1 MLQGKFVHLHVHSE
15 FSLLDGANRIKDLP
29 VRAKELGMNAMAITD
44 HGAMFGAIDFYK
56 ACKANDIKPII
67 GCEVYVAP
75 RNRKDKD
82 PNLDARYSHLIL
94 LAKDNQGYKNL
105 ATLVS
110 LGYTEG
116 FYYKP
121 RIDHEIIEKYH
132 EGIICLSACLAGEVN
147 QAILAN
153 DMEKAKEVALWYKS
167 IFGED
172 YYLEI
177 QNNGIKEQVLANQ
190 KLIQLAR
197 ELDIP
202 LVATNDAHYLKRED
216 AYNHEVLLCIQT
228 GKRMT
233 DEDRMKFD
241 TDELYVKS
249 PEEMSD
255 YFKNVPD
262 AIENTVKIAEK
273 CNVEFE
279 FGHTILP
286 NYDVPQEFATH
297 YDYLEKL
304 TYDGLKNRY
313 GENPSKEIL
322 ERTEY
327 ELSVIKKMGYVDYF
341 LIVWDYIHYA
351 KTHNIP
357 VGPGRGSGAGSI
369 VAYSIEIT
377 DIDPIQYNLI
387 FERFLNPERIS
398 MPDFDVDFCYEKR
411 DKVIEYVEQKY
422 GKDHVSQIITFGT
435 MSARMVIRDVAR
447 VLDMPYAEA
456 DKLAKMIPNEIHI
469 TIKKAM
475 EQNKELK
482 ELYDTDEEIKKMLN
496 IAMALEGM
504 PRQASTHAC
513 GIVIT
518 KEPVVSYV
526 PLYVRDGAISTQ
538 YIMTTLEELGLL
550 KMDFLALEKL
560 NIISKVSKKIKNF
573 NINNIPLDDKK
584 TLKIFYDAD
593 TDDIF
598 QFESSYAKSVLDK
611 LKITSFNELTVSLAL
626 VRPGAN
632 KQIDEYL
639 KNKKE
644 GINLTGDLADILGA
658 TYGTIIYQEQVMKI
672 FEKVGGYSL
681 FEADDIRVAISK
693 KKEDIINAQH
703 DKFVSGG
710 IKNGYSKEFVEKLF
724 NKIKEFGGYGF
735 NKSHSVA
742 YALVSYQMAYLKAN
756 YPKEFMFYLL
766 ENNKDIS
773 KCEKILSSLKNSGY
787 KLLKPNINYSIDKY
801 AEKNGYI
808 LLPLNIIRG
817 LNDDIIS
824 KIIRVR
830 ENGFNDIFD
839 FFVKTNS
846 FLNNETYLI
855 LIKSGAL
862 DIFKINKQTMIKNID
877 VILNYA
883 SIYSDGLG
891 KPILIKYPEYDEATL
906 REFEVLSYGMY
917 ITNHPCSKYKDVIK
931 VENIKNY
938 LFKNINMVLLIK
950 NIRTIKDKKG
960 GEMAFLE
967 CEDETGKVNLTMFS
981 SLYAKNND
989 LKVNELIRVN
999 VKVSK
1004 RFDKLNV
1011 LVNNIKRK

>member
-1 MLQGKFVHLHVHSE
+1 MEEKKLIPLKITTE
-15 FSLLDGANRIKDLP
+15 YSLLKSLIKLPDLISFLNENNI
-29 VRAKELGMNAMAITD
+29 KECAICD
-44 HGAMFGAIDFYK
+44 ENLNGFMDFYLK
-56 ACKANDIKPII
+56 CKENNIKPII
-67 GCEVYVAP
+67 GLDTVYESMHIYAYAKNYFGYQQLLKIDYLKDNMNLSYLGNPNLLVIIPFKSIDIYEKLKYKDNVYIGFCNDIEKNNALLISDKIVYVDNV
-75 RNRKDKD
+75 RCLFKKDISYLKYLKML
-82 PNLDARYSHLIL
+82 N
-94 LAKDNQGYKNL
+94 DNFVYNDN
-105 ATLVS
+105 A
-110 LGYTEG
+110 
-116 FYYKP
+116 YYKT
-121 RIDHEIIEKYH
+121 
-132 EGIICLSACLAGEVN
+132 S
-147 QAILAN
+147 
-153 DMEKAKEVALWYKS
+153 S
-167 IFGED
+167 FED
-172 YYLEI
+172 IQTTYEFSKQINLEI
-177 QNNGIKEQVLANQ
+177 PFDKKYIPKFNNSDNNYEYLKKLCILGLNKRFNGKVSNKYKERILY
-190 KLIQLAR
+190 
-197 ELDIP
+197 ELD
-202 LVATNDAHYLKRED
+202 
-216 AYNHEVLLCIQT
+216 
-228 GKRMT
+228 
-233 DEDRMKFD
+233 
-241 TDELYVKS
+241 
-249 PEEMSD
+249 
-255 YFKNVPD
+255 
-262 AIENTVKIAEK
+262 
-273 CNVEFE
+273 
-279 FGHTILP
+279 
-286 NYDVPQEFATH
+286 
-297 YDYLEKL
+297 
-304 TYDGLKNRY
+304 
-313 GENPSKEIL
+313 
-322 ERTEY
+322 
-327 ELSVIKKMGYVDYF
+327 VINKMGFVDYF
-341 LIVWDYIHYA
+341 LIVYDYVLYA
-351 KTHNIP
+351 KKNDIF
-357 VGPGRGSGAGSI
+357 VGPGRGSAAGSL
-369 VAYSIEIT
+369 VSYSLGIT
-377 DIDPIQYNLI
+377 NIDPIKYDLL
-387 FERFLNPERIS
+387 FERFLNINRKK
-398 MPDFDVDFCYEKR
+398 MPDIDIDFESDKR
-411 DKVIEYVEQKY
+411 INMIEYVKNKY
-422 GKDHVSQIITFGT
+422 GFDKVAVGLTFNNYK
-435 MSARMVIRDVAR
+435 AKLILRD
-447 VLDMPYAEA
+447 
-456 DKLAKMIPNEIHI
+456 LAKLLKVDSNVFDKF
-469 TIKKAM
+469 IK
-475 EQNKELK
+475 NINSSLSLK
-482 ELYDTDEEIKKMLN
+482 ENYQNEKVKKYIEMYSEIKNLYDISYH
-496 IAMALEGM
+496 LEGLKKNT
-504 PRQASTHAC
+504 STHAAGVIISSEKLGKIIPISNEDGTLKT
-513 GIVIT
+513 GI
-518 KEPVVSYV
+518 EMPY
-526 PLYVRDGAISTQ
+526 
-538 YIMTTLEELGLL
+538 LEKMGLL

-644 GINLTGDLADILGA
+644 GINLTGDLTDILGS

-891 KPILIKYPEYDEATL
+891 KPILTKYPEYDDTTL
-906 REFEVLSYGMY
+906 REFEILSYGMY

-989 LKVNELIRVN
+989 LKVNELIIVN

>member
-1 MLQGKFVHLHVHSE
+1 MKEKKLIPLKITTE
-15 FSLLDGANRIKDLP
+15 YSLLKSLIKLPDLISFLLENNI
-29 VRAKELGMNAMAITD
+29 KECAICD
-44 HGAMFGAIDFYK
+44 ENLNGFMDFYLK
-56 ACKANDIKPII
+56 CKENNIKPII
-67 GCEVYVAP
+67 GLDTVYESMHIYVYAKNYLGYQELLKIDYLKDNMNLSYLENSNLLVIIPFKSIDIYEKLKYKDNIYIGFCNDIEKNNALLISDKIVYVDNV
-75 RNRKDKD
+75 RCLFKKDISYLKYLKML
-82 PNLDARYSHLIL
+82 N
-94 LAKDNQGYKNL
+94 DNFVYNDN
-105 ATLVS
+105 A
-110 LGYTEG
+110 
-116 FYYKP
+116 YYKT
-121 RIDHEIIEKYH
+121 
-132 EGIICLSACLAGEVN
+132 S
-147 QAILAN
+147 
-153 DMEKAKEVALWYKS
+153 S
-167 IFGED
+167 FED
-172 YYLEI
+172 IQTTYEFSKQINLEI
-177 QNNGIKEQVLANQ
+177 PFDKKYIPKYNNSDNNYEYLKKLCILGLNKRFNGKVSNKYKERILY
-190 KLIQLAR
+190 
-197 ELDIP
+197 ELD
-202 LVATNDAHYLKRED
+202 
-216 AYNHEVLLCIQT
+216 
-228 GKRMT
+228 
-233 DEDRMKFD
+233 
-241 TDELYVKS
+241 
-249 PEEMSD
+249 
-255 YFKNVPD
+255 
-262 AIENTVKIAEK
+262 
-273 CNVEFE
+273 
-279 FGHTILP
+279 
-286 NYDVPQEFATH
+286 
-297 YDYLEKL
+297 
-304 TYDGLKNRY
+304 
-313 GENPSKEIL
+313 
-322 ERTEY
+322 
-327 ELSVIKKMGYVDYF
+327 VINKMGFVDYF
-341 LIVWDYIHYA
+341 LIVYDYVLYA
-351 KTHNIP
+351 KKNDIF
-357 VGPGRGSGAGSI
+357 VGPGRGSAAGSL
-369 VAYSIEIT
+369 VSYSLGIT
-377 DIDPIQYNLI
+377 NIDPIKYDLL
-387 FERFLNPERIS
+387 FERFLNINRKK
-398 MPDFDVDFCYEKR
+398 MPDIDIDFESDKR
-411 DKVIEYVEQKY
+411 INMIEYVKNKY
-422 GKDHVSQIITFGT
+422 GFDKVAVGLTFNNYK
-435 MSARMVIRDVAR
+435 AKLILRD
-447 VLDMPYAEA
+447 
-456 DKLAKMIPNEIHI
+456 LAKILKVDSNVFDKFIKNINSSLSLKENYQNEKV
-469 TIKKAM
+469 KKYIEM
-475 EQNKELK
+475 YSELK
-482 ELYDTDEEIKKMLN
+482 NLYDISYH
-496 IAMALEGM
+496 LEGLKKNT
-504 PRQASTHAC
+504 STHAAGVIISSEKLGKIIPISNEDGTLKT
-513 GIVIT
+513 GI
-518 KEPVVSYV
+518 EMPY
-526 PLYVRDGAISTQ
+526 
-538 YIMTTLEELGLL
+538 LEKMGLL

-644 GINLTGDLADILGA
+644 GINLTGDLADILGS

-846 FLNNETYLI
+846 FLNKETYLI

-891 KPILIKYPEYDEATL
+891 KPILIKYPEYDDTTL
-906 REFEVLSYGMY
+906 REFEILSYGMY

-950 NIRTIKDKKG
+950 SIRTIKDKKG

-989 LKVNELIRVN
+989 LKVNELIIVN

>member
-1 MLQGKFVHLHVHSE
+1 MEEKKLIPLKITTE
-15 FSLLDGANRIKDLP
+15 YSLLKSLIKLPDLISFLNENNI
-29 VRAKELGMNAMAITD
+29 KECAICD
-44 HGAMFGAIDFYK
+44 ENLNGFMDFYLK
-56 ACKANDIKPII
+56 CKENNIKPII
-67 GCEVYVAP
+67 GLDTIYESMHIYVYAKNYLGYQELLKIDYLKDNMNLSYLENPNLLVIIPFKSIDIYEKLKYKDNVYIGFCNNIEKNNALLISDKIVYVDNV
-75 RNRKDKD
+75 RCLFKKDISYLKYLKML
-82 PNLDARYSHLIL
+82 N
-94 LAKDNQGYKNL
+94 DNFVYNDN
-105 ATLVS
+105 A
-110 LGYTEG
+110 
-116 FYYKP
+116 YYKT
-121 RIDHEIIEKYH
+121 
-132 EGIICLSACLAGEVN
+132 S
-147 QAILAN
+147 
-153 DMEKAKEVALWYKS
+153 S
-167 IFGED
+167 FED
-172 YYLEI
+172 IQTTYEFSKQINLEI
-177 QNNGIKEQVLANQ
+177 PFDKKYIPKFNNSDNNYEYLKKLCILGLNKRFNGKVSNKYKERILY
-190 KLIQLAR
+190 
-197 ELDIP
+197 ELD
-202 LVATNDAHYLKRED
+202 
-216 AYNHEVLLCIQT
+216 
-228 GKRMT
+228 
-233 DEDRMKFD
+233 
-241 TDELYVKS
+241 
-249 PEEMSD
+249 
-255 YFKNVPD
+255 
-262 AIENTVKIAEK
+262 
-273 CNVEFE
+273 
-279 FGHTILP
+279 
-286 NYDVPQEFATH
+286 
-297 YDYLEKL
+297 
-304 TYDGLKNRY
+304 
-313 GENPSKEIL
+313 
-322 ERTEY
+322 
-327 ELSVIKKMGYVDYF
+327 VINKMGFVDYF
-341 LIVWDYIHYA
+341 LIVYDYVLYA
-351 KTHNIP
+351 KKNDIF
-357 VGPGRGSGAGSI
+357 VGPGRGSAAGSL
-369 VAYSIEIT
+369 VSYSLGIT
-377 DIDPIQYNLI
+377 NIDPIKYDLL
-387 FERFLNPERIS
+387 FERFLNINRKK
-398 MPDFDVDFCYEKR
+398 MPDIDIDFESDKR
-411 DKVIEYVEQKY
+411 INMIEYVKNKY
-422 GKDHVSQIITFGT
+422 GFDKVAVGLTFNNYK
-435 MSARMVIRDVAR
+435 AKLILRD
-447 VLDMPYAEA
+447 
-456 DKLAKMIPNEIHI
+456 LAKLLKVDSNVFDKFIKNINSSLSLKENYQNEKV
-469 TIKKAM
+469 KKYIEM
-475 EQNKELK
+475 YSELK
-482 ELYDTDEEIKKMLN
+482 NLYDISYH
-496 IAMALEGM
+496 LEGLKKNT
-504 PRQASTHAC
+504 STHAAGVIISSEKLGKIIPISNEDGTLKT
-513 GIVIT
+513 GI
-518 KEPVVSYV
+518 EMPY
-526 PLYVRDGAISTQ
+526 
-538 YIMTTLEELGLL
+538 LEKMGLL

-611 LKITSFNELTVSLAL
+611 LKITSFNELIVSLAL

-644 GINLTGDLADILGA
+644 GINLTGDLTGILSS

-703 DKFVSGG
+703 DKFVYGG

-756 YPKEFMFYLL
+756 YHKEFMFYLL

-773 KCEKILSSLKNSGY
+773 KCEKMLSSLKSSGY

-817 LNDDIIS
+817 LNDDIIN

-846 FLNNETYLI
+846 FFNKETYLN

-883 SIYSDGLG
+883 SIYSEGLG
-891 KPILIKYPEYDEATL
+891 KPILTKYPEYDDTTL

-950 NIRTIKDKKG
+950 SIRTIKDKKG

-989 LKVNELIRVN
+989 LKVNELIIVN

>member
-1 MLQGKFVHLHVHSE
+1 MEEKKLIPLKITTE
-15 FSLLDGANRIKDLP
+15 YSLLKSLIKLPDLISFLLENNI
-29 VRAKELGMNAMAITD
+29 KECAICD
-44 HGAMFGAIDFYK
+44 ENLNGFMDFYLK
-56 ACKANDIKPII
+56 CKENNIKPII
-67 GCEVYVAP
+67 GLDTVYESMHIYVYAKNYLGYQELLKIDYLKDNMNLSYLENSNLLVIIPFKSIDIYEKLKYKDNVYIGFCNDIEKNNALLISDKIVYVDNVRCLYKKDISYLKYLKMLNDNFVYNDNAYYKTSSFEDIQTTYEFSKQINLEIP
-75 RNRKDKD
+75 FDKKYIPKFNNSDNNYEYLKKLCILGLNKRFNRKVSNKYKE
-82 PNLDARYSHLIL
+82 RIL
-94 LAKDNQGYKNL
+94 Y
-105 ATLVS
+105 
-110 LGYTEG
+110 
-116 FYYKP
+116 
-121 RIDHEIIEKYH
+121 
-132 EGIICLSACLAGEVN
+132 
-147 QAILAN
+147 
-153 DMEKAKEVALWYKS
+153 
-167 IFGED
+167 
-172 YYLEI
+172 
-177 QNNGIKEQVLANQ
+177 
-190 KLIQLAR
+190 
-197 ELDIP
+197 ELD
-202 LVATNDAHYLKRED
+202 
-216 AYNHEVLLCIQT
+216 
-228 GKRMT
+228 
-233 DEDRMKFD
+233 
-241 TDELYVKS
+241 
-249 PEEMSD
+249 
-255 YFKNVPD
+255 
-262 AIENTVKIAEK
+262 
-273 CNVEFE
+273 
-279 FGHTILP
+279 
-286 NYDVPQEFATH
+286 
-297 YDYLEKL
+297 
-304 TYDGLKNRY
+304 
-313 GENPSKEIL
+313 
-322 ERTEY
+322 
-327 ELSVIKKMGYVDYF
+327 VINKMGFVDYF
-341 LIVWDYIHYA
+341 LIVYDYVLYA
-351 KTHNIP
+351 KKNDIF
-357 VGPGRGSGAGSI
+357 VGPGRGSAAGSL
-369 VAYSIEIT
+369 VSYSLGIT
-377 DIDPIQYNLI
+377 NIDPIKYDLL
-387 FERFLNPERIS
+387 FERFLNINRKK
-398 MPDFDVDFCYEKR
+398 MPDIDIDFESDKR
-411 DKVIEYVEQKY
+411 INMIEYVKNKY
-422 GKDHVSQIITFGT
+422 GFDKVAVGLTFNNYK
-435 MSARMVIRDVAR
+435 AKLILRD
-447 VLDMPYAEA
+447 
-456 DKLAKMIPNEIHI
+456 LAKILKVDSNVFDKFIKNINSSLSLKENYQNEKV
-469 TIKKAM
+469 KKYIEM
-475 EQNKELK
+475 YSELK
-482 ELYDTDEEIKKMLN
+482 NLYDISYH
-496 IAMALEGM
+496 LEGLKKNT
-504 PRQASTHAC
+504 STHAAGVIISSEKLGKIIPISNEDGTLKT
-513 GIVIT
+513 GI
-518 KEPVVSYV
+518 EMPY
-526 PLYVRDGAISTQ
+526 
-538 YIMTTLEELGLL
+538 LEKMGLL

-644 GINLTGDLADILGA
+644 GINLTGDLTDILGS

-703 DKFVSGG
+703 DKFVYRG

-891 KPILIKYPEYDEATL
+891 KPILTKYPEYDDTTL
-906 REFEVLSYGMY
+906 REFEILSYGMY

-950 NIRTIKDKKG
+950 SIRTIKDKKG

>member
-1 MLQGKFVHLHVHSE
+1 MKEKKLIPLKITTE
-15 FSLLDGANRIKDLP
+15 YSLLKSLIKLPDLISFLNENNI
-29 VRAKELGMNAMAITD
+29 KECAICD
-44 HGAMFGAIDFYK
+44 ENLNGFMDFYLK
-56 ACKANDIKPII
+56 CKENNIKPII
-67 GCEVYVAP
+67 GLDTVYESMHIYVYAKNYLGYQELLKIDYLKDNMNLSYLENPNLLVIIPFKSIDIYEKLKYKDNVYIGFCNDIEKNNALLISDKIVYVDNV
-75 RNRKDKD
+75 RCLFKKDISYLKYLKML
-82 PNLDARYSHLIL
+82 N
-94 LAKDNQGYKNL
+94 DNFVYNDN
-105 ATLVS
+105 A
-110 LGYTEG
+110 
-116 FYYKP
+116 YYKT
-121 RIDHEIIEKYH
+121 
-132 EGIICLSACLAGEVN
+132 S
-147 QAILAN
+147 
-153 DMEKAKEVALWYKS
+153 S
-167 IFGED
+167 FED
-172 YYLEI
+172 IQTTYEFSKQINLEI
-177 QNNGIKEQVLANQ
+177 PFDKKYIPKFNNSDNNHEYLKKLCILGLNKRFNGKVSNKYKERILY
-190 KLIQLAR
+190 
-197 ELDIP
+197 ELD
-202 LVATNDAHYLKRED
+202 
-216 AYNHEVLLCIQT
+216 
-228 GKRMT
+228 
-233 DEDRMKFD
+233 
-241 TDELYVKS
+241 
-249 PEEMSD
+249 
-255 YFKNVPD
+255 
-262 AIENTVKIAEK
+262 
-273 CNVEFE
+273 
-279 FGHTILP
+279 
-286 NYDVPQEFATH
+286 
-297 YDYLEKL
+297 
-304 TYDGLKNRY
+304 
-313 GENPSKEIL
+313 
-322 ERTEY
+322 
-327 ELSVIKKMGYVDYF
+327 VINKMGFVDYF
-341 LIVWDYIHYA
+341 LIVYDYVLYA
-351 KTHNIP
+351 KKNDIF
-357 VGPGRGSGAGSI
+357 VGPGRGSAAGSL
-369 VAYSIEIT
+369 VSYSLGIT
-377 DIDPIQYNLI
+377 NIDPIKYDLL
-387 FERFLNPERIS
+387 FERFLNINRKK
-398 MPDFDVDFCYEKR
+398 MPDIDIDFESDKR
-411 DKVIEYVEQKY
+411 INMIEYVKNKY
-422 GKDHVSQIITFGT
+422 GFDKVAVGLTFNNYK
-435 MSARMVIRDVAR
+435 AKLILRD
-447 VLDMPYAEA
+447 
-456 DKLAKMIPNEIHI
+456 LAKLLKVDSNVFDKFIKNINSSLSLKENYQNEKV
-469 TIKKAM
+469 KKYIEM
-475 EQNKELK
+475 YSELK
-482 ELYDTDEEIKKMLN
+482 NLYDISYH
-496 IAMALEGM
+496 LEGLKKNT
-504 PRQASTHAC
+504 STHAAGVIISSEKLGKIIPISNEDGTLKT
-513 GIVIT
+513 GI
-518 KEPVVSYV
+518 EMPY
-526 PLYVRDGAISTQ
+526 
-538 YIMTTLEELGLL
+538 LEKMGLL

-644 GINLTGDLADILGA
+644 GINLAGDLTDILGS

-830 ENGFNDIFD
+830 ENGFNNIFD

-891 KPILIKYPEYDEATL
+891 KPILIKYPEYDDTTL

-938 LFKNINMVLLIK
+938 LFKNVNMVLLIK

>member
-1 MLQGKFVHLHVHSE
+1 MYSE
-15 FSLLDGANRIKDLP
+15 L
-29 VRAKELGMNAMAITD
+29 
-44 HGAMFGAIDFYK
+44 
-56 ACKANDIKPII
+56 
-67 GCEVYVAP
+67 
-75 RNRKDKD
+75 
-82 PNLDARYSHLIL
+82 
-94 LAKDNQGYKNL
+94 KNL
-105 ATLVS
+105 YDISYHLEGLKKNTSTHAAGVIISSEKLGKIIPISNEDGTLKT
-110 LGYTEG
+110 G
-116 FYYKP
+116 
-121 RIDHEIIEKYH
+121 IE
-132 EGIICLSACLAGEVN
+132 
-147 QAILAN
+147 
-153 DMEKAKEVALWYKS
+153 M
-167 IFGED
+167 
-172 YYLEI
+172 
-177 QNNGIKEQVLANQ
+177 
-190 KLIQLAR
+190 
-197 ELDIP
+197 P
-202 LVATNDAHYLKRED
+202 
-216 AYNHEVLLCIQT
+216 
-228 GKRMT
+228 
-233 DEDRMKFD
+233 
-241 TDELYVKS
+241 
-249 PEEMSD
+249 
-255 YFKNVPD
+255 
-262 AIENTVKIAEK
+262 
-273 CNVEFE
+273 
-279 FGHTILP
+279 
-286 NYDVPQEFATH
+286 
-297 YDYLEKL
+297 YLEK
-304 TYDGLKNRY
+304 
-313 GENPSKEIL
+313 
-322 ERTEY
+322 
-327 ELSVIKKMGYVDYF
+327 M
-341 LIVWDYIHYA
+341 
-351 KTHNIP
+351 
-357 VGPGRGSGAGSI
+357 
-369 VAYSIEIT
+369 
-377 DIDPIQYNLI
+377 
-387 FERFLNPERIS
+387 
-398 MPDFDVDFCYEKR
+398 
-411 DKVIEYVEQKY
+411 
-422 GKDHVSQIITFGT
+422 
-435 MSARMVIRDVAR
+435 
-447 VLDMPYAEA
+447 
-456 DKLAKMIPNEIHI
+456 
-469 TIKKAM
+469 
-475 EQNKELK
+475 
-482 ELYDTDEEIKKMLN
+482 
-496 IAMALEGM
+496 
-504 PRQASTHAC
+504 
-513 GIVIT
+513 
-518 KEPVVSYV
+518 
-526 PLYVRDGAISTQ
+526 
-538 YIMTTLEELGLL
+538 GLL

-773 KCEKILSSLKNSGY
+773 KCEKMLSSLKNSGY

-846 FLNNETYLI
+846 FLNKETYLI

-891 KPILIKYPEYDEATL
+891 KPILTKYPEYDDTTL
-906 REFEVLSYGMY
+906 REFEILSYGMY
-917 ITNHPCSKYKDVIK
+917 ITNHPCSKYKDIIK

-950 NIRTIKDKKG
+950 SIRNIKDKKG

>member
-1 MLQGKFVHLHVHSE
+1 MKEKKLIPLKITTE
-15 FSLLDGANRIKDLP
+15 YSLLKSLIKLPDLISFLLENNI
-29 VRAKELGMNAMAITD
+29 KECAICD
-44 HGAMFGAIDFYK
+44 ENLNGFMDFYLK
-56 ACKANDIKPII
+56 CKENNIKPII
-67 GCEVYVAP
+67 GLDTVYESMHIYVYAKNYLGYQELLKIDYLKDNMNLSYLENSNLLVIIPFKSIDIYEKLKYKDNVYIGFCNDIEKNNALLISDKIVYVDNV
-75 RNRKDKD
+75 RCLFKKDISYLKYLKML
-82 PNLDARYSHLIL
+82 N
-94 LAKDNQGYKNL
+94 DNFVYNDN
-105 ATLVS
+105 A
-110 LGYTEG
+110 
-116 FYYKP
+116 YYKT
-121 RIDHEIIEKYH
+121 
-132 EGIICLSACLAGEVN
+132 S
-147 QAILAN
+147 
-153 DMEKAKEVALWYKS
+153 S
-167 IFGED
+167 FED
-172 YYLEI
+172 IQTTYEFSKQINLEI
-177 QNNGIKEQVLANQ
+177 PFDKKYIPKFNNSDNNYEYLKKLCILGLNKRFNGKVSNKYKERILY
-190 KLIQLAR
+190 
-197 ELDIP
+197 ELD
-202 LVATNDAHYLKRED
+202 
-216 AYNHEVLLCIQT
+216 
-228 GKRMT
+228 
-233 DEDRMKFD
+233 
-241 TDELYVKS
+241 
-249 PEEMSD
+249 
-255 YFKNVPD
+255 
-262 AIENTVKIAEK
+262 
-273 CNVEFE
+273 
-279 FGHTILP
+279 
-286 NYDVPQEFATH
+286 
-297 YDYLEKL
+297 
-304 TYDGLKNRY
+304 
-313 GENPSKEIL
+313 
-322 ERTEY
+322 
-327 ELSVIKKMGYVDYF
+327 VINKMGFVDYF
-341 LIVWDYIHYA
+341 LIVYDYVLYA
-351 KTHNIP
+351 KKNDIF
-357 VGPGRGSGAGSI
+357 VGPGRGSAAGSL
-369 VAYSIEIT
+369 VSYSLGIT
-377 DIDPIQYNLI
+377 NIDPIKYDLL
-387 FERFLNPERIS
+387 FERFLNINRKK
-398 MPDFDVDFCYEKR
+398 MPDIDIDFESDKR
-411 DKVIEYVEQKY
+411 INMIEYVKNKY
-422 GKDHVSQIITFGT
+422 GFDKVAVGLTFNNYK
-435 MSARMVIRDVAR
+435 AKLILRD
-447 VLDMPYAEA
+447 
-456 DKLAKMIPNEIHI
+456 LAKILKVDSNVFDKFIKNINSSLSLKENYQNEKV
-469 TIKKAM
+469 KKYIEM
-475 EQNKELK
+475 YSELK
-482 ELYDTDEEIKKMLN
+482 NLYDISYH
-496 IAMALEGM
+496 LEGLKKNT
-504 PRQASTHAC
+504 STHAAGVIISSEKLGKIIPITNEDGTLKT
-513 GIVIT
+513 GI
-518 KEPVVSYV
+518 EMPY
-526 PLYVRDGAISTQ
+526 
-538 YIMTTLEELGLL
+538 LEKIGLL

-644 GINLTGDLADILGA
+644 GINLTGDLNDILGS

-817 LNDDIIS
+817 LTDDIIS

-846 FLNNETYLI
+846 FLNKETYLI

-891 KPILIKYPEYDEATL
+891 KPILIKYPEYDDATL
-906 REFEVLSYGMY
+906 REFEILSYGMY

-950 NIRTIKDKKG
+950 SIRTIKDKKG

-989 LKVNELIRVN
+989 LKANELIIVN

>member
-1 MLQGKFVHLHVHSE
+1 MCSYAYDVWVKAFFNSSLSLKENYQNEKVKKYIEMYSE
-15 FSLLDGANRIKDLP
+15 L
-29 VRAKELGMNAMAITD
+29 
-44 HGAMFGAIDFYK
+44 
-56 ACKANDIKPII
+56 
-67 GCEVYVAP
+67 
-75 RNRKDKD
+75 
-82 PNLDARYSHLIL
+82 
-94 LAKDNQGYKNL
+94 KNL
-105 ATLVS
+105 YDISYHLEGLKKNTSTHAAGVIISSEKLGKIIPISNEDGTLKT
-110 LGYTEG
+110 G
-116 FYYKP
+116 
-121 RIDHEIIEKYH
+121 IE
-132 EGIICLSACLAGEVN
+132 
-147 QAILAN
+147 
-153 DMEKAKEVALWYKS
+153 M
-167 IFGED
+167 
-172 YYLEI
+172 
-177 QNNGIKEQVLANQ
+177 
-190 KLIQLAR
+190 
-197 ELDIP
+197 P
-202 LVATNDAHYLKRED
+202 
-216 AYNHEVLLCIQT
+216 
-228 GKRMT
+228 
-233 DEDRMKFD
+233 
-241 TDELYVKS
+241 
-249 PEEMSD
+249 
-255 YFKNVPD
+255 
-262 AIENTVKIAEK
+262 
-273 CNVEFE
+273 
-279 FGHTILP
+279 
-286 NYDVPQEFATH
+286 
-297 YDYLEKL
+297 YLEK
-304 TYDGLKNRY
+304 
-313 GENPSKEIL
+313 
-322 ERTEY
+322 
-327 ELSVIKKMGYVDYF
+327 M
-341 LIVWDYIHYA
+341 
-351 KTHNIP
+351 
-357 VGPGRGSGAGSI
+357 
-369 VAYSIEIT
+369 
-377 DIDPIQYNLI
+377 
-387 FERFLNPERIS
+387 
-398 MPDFDVDFCYEKR
+398 
-411 DKVIEYVEQKY
+411 
-422 GKDHVSQIITFGT
+422 
-435 MSARMVIRDVAR
+435 
-447 VLDMPYAEA
+447 
-456 DKLAKMIPNEIHI
+456 
-469 TIKKAM
+469 
-475 EQNKELK
+475 
-482 ELYDTDEEIKKMLN
+482 
-496 IAMALEGM
+496 
-504 PRQASTHAC
+504 
-513 GIVIT
+513 
-518 KEPVVSYV
+518 
-526 PLYVRDGAISTQ
+526 
-538 YIMTTLEELGLL
+538 GLL

-644 GINLTGDLADILGA
+644 GIKLTGDLTDILGS

-846 FLNNETYLI
+846 FLNKETYLI

-891 KPILIKYPEYDEATL
+891 KPILIKYPEYDDTTL
-906 REFEVLSYGMY
+906 REFEILSYGMY

-950 NIRTIKDKKG
+950 SIRTIKDKKG

-989 LKVNELIRVN
+989 LKANELIIVN

>member
-1 MLQGKFVHLHVHSE
+1 MEEKKLIPLKITTE
-15 FSLLDGANRIKDLP
+15 YSLLKSLIKLPDLISFLNENNI
-29 VRAKELGMNAMAITD
+29 KECAICD
-44 HGAMFGAIDFYK
+44 ENLNGFMDFYLK
-56 ACKANDIKPII
+56 CKENNIKPII
-67 GCEVYVAP
+67 GLDTVYESMHIYVYAKNYLGYQELLKIDYLKDNMNLSYLENSNLLVIIPFKSIDIYEKLKYKDNVYIGFCNDIEKNNALLICDKIVYVDNV
-75 RNRKDKD
+75 RCLFKKDISYLKYLKML
-82 PNLDARYSHLIL
+82 N
-94 LAKDNQGYKNL
+94 DNFVYNDN
-105 ATLVS
+105 A
-110 LGYTEG
+110 
-116 FYYKP
+116 YYKT
-121 RIDHEIIEKYH
+121 
-132 EGIICLSACLAGEVN
+132 S
-147 QAILAN
+147 
-153 DMEKAKEVALWYKS
+153 S
-167 IFGED
+167 FED
-172 YYLEI
+172 IQTTNEFSKQINLEI
-177 QNNGIKEQVLANQ
+177 PFDKKYIPKFNNSDNNYEYLKKLCILGLNKRFNGKVSNKYKERILY
-190 KLIQLAR
+190 
-197 ELDIP
+197 ELD
-202 LVATNDAHYLKRED
+202 
-216 AYNHEVLLCIQT
+216 
-228 GKRMT
+228 
-233 DEDRMKFD
+233 
-241 TDELYVKS
+241 
-249 PEEMSD
+249 
-255 YFKNVPD
+255 
-262 AIENTVKIAEK
+262 
-273 CNVEFE
+273 
-279 FGHTILP
+279 
-286 NYDVPQEFATH
+286 
-297 YDYLEKL
+297 
-304 TYDGLKNRY
+304 
-313 GENPSKEIL
+313 
-322 ERTEY
+322 
-327 ELSVIKKMGYVDYF
+327 VINKMGFVDYF
-341 LIVWDYIHYA
+341 LIVYDYVLYA
-351 KTHNIP
+351 KKNDIF
-357 VGPGRGSGAGSI
+357 VGPGRGSAAGSL
-369 VAYSIEIT
+369 VSYSLGIT
-377 DIDPIQYNLI
+377 NIDPIKYDLL
-387 FERFLNPERIS
+387 FERFLNINRKK
-398 MPDFDVDFCYEKR
+398 MPDIDIDFESDKR
-411 DKVIEYVEQKY
+411 INMIEYVKNKY
-422 GKDHVSQIITFGT
+422 GFDKVAVGLTFNNYK
-435 MSARMVIRDVAR
+435 AKLILRD
-447 VLDMPYAEA
+447 
-456 DKLAKMIPNEIHI
+456 LAKILKVDSNVFDKFIKNINSSLSLKENYQNEKV
-469 TIKKAM
+469 KKYIEM
-475 EQNKELK
+475 YSELK
-482 ELYDTDEEIKKMLN
+482 NLYDISYH
-496 IAMALEGM
+496 LEGLKKNT
-504 PRQASTHAC
+504 STHAAGVIISSEKLGKIIPISNEDGTLKT
-513 GIVIT
+513 GI
-518 KEPVVSYV
+518 EMPY
-526 PLYVRDGAISTQ
+526 
-538 YIMTTLEELGLL
+538 LEKMGLL

-644 GINLTGDLADILGA
+644 GINLAGDLTDILGS

-846 FLNNETYLI
+846 FLNKETYLI

-883 SIYSDGLG
+883 SIYSEGLG
-891 KPILIKYPEYDEATL
+891 KPILTKYPEYDDTTL
-906 REFEVLSYGMY
+906 REFEILSYGMY

-950 NIRTIKDKKG
+950 SIRTIKDKKG

-989 LKVNELIRVN
+989 LKVNELIIVN

>member
-1 MLQGKFVHLHVHSE
+1 MEEKKLIPLKITTE
-15 FSLLDGANRIKDLP
+15 YSLLKSLIKLPDLISFLNENNI
-29 VRAKELGMNAMAITD
+29 KECAICD
-44 HGAMFGAIDFYK
+44 ENLNGFMDFYLK
-56 ACKANDIKPII
+56 CKENNIKPII
-67 GCEVYVAP
+67 GLDTVYESMHIYVYAKNYLGYQELLKIDYLKDNMNLSYLENPNLLVIIPFKSIDIYEKLKYKDNVYIGFCNDIEKNNALLISDKIVYVDNV
-75 RNRKDKD
+75 RCLFKKDISYLKYLKML
-82 PNLDARYSHLIL
+82 N
-94 LAKDNQGYKNL
+94 DNFVYNDN
-105 ATLVS
+105 A
-110 LGYTEG
+110 
-116 FYYKP
+116 YYKT
-121 RIDHEIIEKYH
+121 
-132 EGIICLSACLAGEVN
+132 S
-147 QAILAN
+147 
-153 DMEKAKEVALWYKS
+153 S
-167 IFGED
+167 FED
-172 YYLEI
+172 IQTTYEFSKQINLEI
-177 QNNGIKEQVLANQ
+177 PFDKKYIPKFNNSDNNHEYLKKLCILGLNKRFNGKVSNKYKERILY
-190 KLIQLAR
+190 
-197 ELDIP
+197 ELD
-202 LVATNDAHYLKRED
+202 
-216 AYNHEVLLCIQT
+216 
-228 GKRMT
+228 
-233 DEDRMKFD
+233 
-241 TDELYVKS
+241 
-249 PEEMSD
+249 
-255 YFKNVPD
+255 
-262 AIENTVKIAEK
+262 
-273 CNVEFE
+273 
-279 FGHTILP
+279 
-286 NYDVPQEFATH
+286 
-297 YDYLEKL
+297 
-304 TYDGLKNRY
+304 
-313 GENPSKEIL
+313 
-322 ERTEY
+322 
-327 ELSVIKKMGYVDYF
+327 VINKMGFVDYF
-341 LIVWDYIHYA
+341 LIVYDYVLYA
-351 KTHNIP
+351 KKNDIF
-357 VGPGRGSGAGSI
+357 VGPGRGSAAGSL
-369 VAYSIEIT
+369 VSYSLGIT
-377 DIDPIQYNLI
+377 NIDPIKYDLL
-387 FERFLNPERIS
+387 FERFLNINRKK
-398 MPDFDVDFCYEKR
+398 MPDIDIDFESDKR
-411 DKVIEYVEQKY
+411 INMIEYVKNKY
-422 GKDHVSQIITFGT
+422 GFDKVAVGLTFNNYK
-435 MSARMVIRDVAR
+435 AKLILRD
-447 VLDMPYAEA
+447 
-456 DKLAKMIPNEIHI
+456 LAKLLKVDSNVFDKFIKNINSSLSLKDNYQNEKV
-469 TIKKAM
+469 KKYIEM
-475 EQNKELK
+475 YSELK
-482 ELYDTDEEIKKMLN
+482 NLYDISYH
-496 IAMALEGM
+496 LEGLKKNT
-504 PRQASTHAC
+504 STHAAGVIISSEKLGKIIPISNEDGTLKT
-513 GIVIT
+513 GI
-518 KEPVVSYV
+518 EMPY
-526 PLYVRDGAISTQ
+526 
-538 YIMTTLEELGLL
+538 LEKMGLL

-644 GINLTGDLADILGA
+644 GINLTGDLTDILGS

-672 FEKVGGYSL
+672 FEKVVGYSL

-846 FLNNETYLI
+846 FLNKETYLI

-891 KPILIKYPEYDEATL
+891 KPILIKYPEYDEVTL
-906 REFEVLSYGMY
+906 REFEILSYGMY

-950 NIRTIKDKKG
+950 SIRTIKDKKG

>member
-1 MLQGKFVHLHVHSE
+1 MKEKKLIPLKITTE
-15 FSLLDGANRIKDLP
+15 YSLLKSLIKLPDLISFLLENNI
-29 VRAKELGMNAMAITD
+29 KECAICD
-44 HGAMFGAIDFYK
+44 ENLNGFMDFYLK
-56 ACKANDIKPII
+56 CKENNIKPII
-67 GCEVYVAP
+67 GLDTVYESMHIYVYAKNYLGYQELLKIDYLKDNMNLSYLENSNLLVIIPFKSIDIYEKLKYKDNVYIGFCNDIEKNNALLISDKIVYVDNV
-75 RNRKDKD
+75 RCLFKKDISYLKYLKML
-82 PNLDARYSHLIL
+82 N
-94 LAKDNQGYKNL
+94 DNFVYNDN
-105 ATLVS
+105 A
-110 LGYTEG
+110 
-116 FYYKP
+116 YYKT
-121 RIDHEIIEKYH
+121 
-132 EGIICLSACLAGEVN
+132 S
-147 QAILAN
+147 
-153 DMEKAKEVALWYKS
+153 S
-167 IFGED
+167 FED
-172 YYLEI
+172 IQTTYEFSKQINLEI
-177 QNNGIKEQVLANQ
+177 PFDKKYIPKYNNSDNNYEYLKKLCILGLNKRFNGKVSNKYKERILY
-190 KLIQLAR
+190 
-197 ELDIP
+197 ELD
-202 LVATNDAHYLKRED
+202 
-216 AYNHEVLLCIQT
+216 
-228 GKRMT
+228 
-233 DEDRMKFD
+233 
-241 TDELYVKS
+241 
-249 PEEMSD
+249 
-255 YFKNVPD
+255 
-262 AIENTVKIAEK
+262 
-273 CNVEFE
+273 
-279 FGHTILP
+279 
-286 NYDVPQEFATH
+286 
-297 YDYLEKL
+297 
-304 TYDGLKNRY
+304 
-313 GENPSKEIL
+313 
-322 ERTEY
+322 
-327 ELSVIKKMGYVDYF
+327 VINKMGFVDYF
-341 LIVWDYIHYA
+341 LIVYDYVLYA
-351 KTHNIP
+351 KKNDIF
-357 VGPGRGSGAGSI
+357 VGPGRGSAAGSL
-369 VAYSIEIT
+369 VSYSLGIT
-377 DIDPIQYNLI
+377 NIDPIKYDLL
-387 FERFLNPERIS
+387 FERFLNINRKK
-398 MPDFDVDFCYEKR
+398 MPDIDIDFESDKR
-411 DKVIEYVEQKY
+411 INMIEYVKNKY
-422 GKDHVSQIITFGT
+422 GFDKVAVGLTFNNYK
-435 MSARMVIRDVAR
+435 AKLILRD
-447 VLDMPYAEA
+447 
-456 DKLAKMIPNEIHI
+456 LAKLLKVDSNVFDKFIKNINSSLSLKENYQNEKV
-469 TIKKAM
+469 KKYIEM
-475 EQNKELK
+475 YSELK
-482 ELYDTDEEIKKMLN
+482 NLYDISYH
-496 IAMALEGM
+496 LEGLKKNT
-504 PRQASTHAC
+504 STHAAGVIISSEKLGKIIPISNEDGTLKT
-513 GIVIT
+513 GI
-518 KEPVVSYV
+518 EMPY
-526 PLYVRDGAISTQ
+526 
-538 YIMTTLEELGLL
+538 LEKMGLL

-560 NIISKVSKKIKNF
+560 NTISKVSKKIKNF

-611 LKITSFNELTVSLAL
+611 LKITSFNELIVSLAL

-644 GINLTGDLADILGA
+644 GINLTGDLADILGS

-710 IKNGYSKEFVEKLF
+710 IKNGYTKEFLEKLF

-830 ENGFNDIFD
+830 QNGFNDIFD

-846 FLNNETYLI
+846 FLNKETYLI

-862 DIFKINKQTMIKNID
+862 DIFKINKQTMLKNID

-891 KPILIKYPEYDEATL
+891 KPILIKYPEYDDTTL
-906 REFEVLSYGMY
+906 REFEILSYGMY

-950 NIRTIKDKKG
+950 SIRTIKDKKG

-989 LKVNELIRVN
+989 LKVNELIIVN

>member
-1 MLQGKFVHLHVHSE
+1 MEEKKLIPLKITTE
-15 FSLLDGANRIKDLP
+15 YSLLKSLIKLPDLISFLNENNI
-29 VRAKELGMNAMAITD
+29 KECAICD
-44 HGAMFGAIDFYK
+44 ENLNGFMDFYLK
-56 ACKANDIKPII
+56 CKENNIKPII
-67 GCEVYVAP
+67 GLDTVYESMHIYVYAKNYLGYQELLKIDYLKDNMNLSYLENSNLLVIIPFKSIDIYEKLKYKDNVYIGFCNDIEKNNALLISDKIVYVDNV
-75 RNRKDKD
+75 RCLFKKDISYLKYLKML
-82 PNLDARYSHLIL
+82 N
-94 LAKDNQGYKNL
+94 DNFVYNDN
-105 ATLVS
+105 A
-110 LGYTEG
+110 
-116 FYYKP
+116 YYKTSSLEN
-121 RIDHEIIEKYH
+121 IQTTYEFSKQI
-132 EGIICLSACLAGEVN
+132 N
-147 QAILAN
+147 
-153 DMEKAKEVALWYKS
+153 
-167 IFGED
+167 
-172 YYLEI
+172 LEI
-177 QNNGIKEQVLANQ
+177 PFDKKYIPKYNNSDNNYEYLKKLCILGLNKRFNGKVSNKYKERILY
-190 KLIQLAR
+190 
-197 ELDIP
+197 ELD
-202 LVATNDAHYLKRED
+202 
-216 AYNHEVLLCIQT
+216 
-228 GKRMT
+228 
-233 DEDRMKFD
+233 
-241 TDELYVKS
+241 
-249 PEEMSD
+249 
-255 YFKNVPD
+255 
-262 AIENTVKIAEK
+262 
-273 CNVEFE
+273 
-279 FGHTILP
+279 
-286 NYDVPQEFATH
+286 
-297 YDYLEKL
+297 
-304 TYDGLKNRY
+304 
-313 GENPSKEIL
+313 
-322 ERTEY
+322 
-327 ELSVIKKMGYVDYF
+327 VINKMGFVDYF
-341 LIVWDYIHYA
+341 LIVYDYVLYA
-351 KTHNIP
+351 KKNDIF
-357 VGPGRGSGAGSI
+357 VGPGRGSAAGSL
-369 VAYSIEIT
+369 VSYSLGIT
-377 DIDPIQYNLI
+377 NIDPIKYDLL
-387 FERFLNPERIS
+387 FERFLNINRKK
-398 MPDFDVDFCYEKR
+398 MPDIDIDFESDKR
-411 DKVIEYVEQKY
+411 INMIEYVKNKY
-422 GKDHVSQIITFGT
+422 GFDKVAVGLTFNNYK
-435 MSARMVIRDVAR
+435 AKLILRD
-447 VLDMPYAEA
+447 
-456 DKLAKMIPNEIHI
+456 LAKLLKVDSNVFDKFIKNINSSLSLKENYQNEKV
-469 TIKKAM
+469 KKYIEM
-475 EQNKELK
+475 YSELK
-482 ELYDTDEEIKKMLN
+482 NLYDISYH
-496 IAMALEGM
+496 LEGLKKNT
-504 PRQASTHAC
+504 STHAAGVIISSEKLGKIIPISNEDGTLKT
-513 GIVIT
+513 GI
-518 KEPVVSYV
+518 EMPY
-526 PLYVRDGAISTQ
+526 
-538 YIMTTLEELGLL
+538 LEKMGLL

-560 NIISKVSKKIKNF
+560 NIISKVSKKIENF

-644 GINLTGDLADILGA
+644 GINLTGDLTGILGS

-703 DKFVSGG
+703 DKFVYGG

-830 ENGFNDIFD
+830 KNGFDDIFD

-906 REFEVLSYGMY
+906 REFEILSYGMY

-989 LKVNELIRVN
+989 LKVNELIIVN

>member
-1 MLQGKFVHLHVHSE
+1 MKEKKLIPLKITTE
-15 FSLLDGANRIKDLP
+15 YSLLKSLIKLPDLISFLNENNI
-29 VRAKELGMNAMAITD
+29 KECAICD
-44 HGAMFGAIDFYK
+44 ENLNGFMDFYLK
-56 ACKANDIKPII
+56 CKENNIKPII
-67 GCEVYVAP
+67 GLDTVYESMHIYAYAKNYFGYQQLLKIDYLKNNMKLSYLENSNLLVIIPFKSIDIYEKLKYKDNVYIGFCNDIEKNNALLISDKIVYVDNV
-75 RNRKDKD
+75 RCLYKKDIPYLKYLKML
-82 PNLDARYSHLIL
+82 N
-94 LAKDNQGYKNL
+94 DNFVYNDN
-105 ATLVS
+105 A
-110 LGYTEG
+110 
-116 FYYKP
+116 YYKT
-121 RIDHEIIEKYH
+121 
-132 EGIICLSACLAGEVN
+132 S
-147 QAILAN
+147 
-153 DMEKAKEVALWYKS
+153 S
-167 IFGED
+167 FED
-172 YYLEI
+172 IQTTYEFSKQINLEI
-177 QNNGIKEQVLANQ
+177 PFDKKYIPKFNNSDNNYEYLKKLCILGLNKRFNGKVSNKYKERILY
-190 KLIQLAR
+190 
-197 ELDIP
+197 ELD
-202 LVATNDAHYLKRED
+202 
-216 AYNHEVLLCIQT
+216 
-228 GKRMT
+228 
-233 DEDRMKFD
+233 
-241 TDELYVKS
+241 
-249 PEEMSD
+249 
-255 YFKNVPD
+255 
-262 AIENTVKIAEK
+262 
-273 CNVEFE
+273 
-279 FGHTILP
+279 
-286 NYDVPQEFATH
+286 
-297 YDYLEKL
+297 
-304 TYDGLKNRY
+304 
-313 GENPSKEIL
+313 
-322 ERTEY
+322 
-327 ELSVIKKMGYVDYF
+327 VINKMGFVDYF
-341 LIVWDYIHYA
+341 LIVYDYVLYA
-351 KTHNIP
+351 KKNDIF
-357 VGPGRGSGAGSI
+357 VGPGRGSAAGSL
-369 VAYSIEIT
+369 VSYSLGIT
-377 DIDPIQYNLI
+377 NIDPIKYGLL
-387 FERFLNPERIS
+387 FERFLNINRKK
-398 MPDFDVDFCYEKR
+398 MPDIDIDFESDKR
-411 DKVIEYVEQKY
+411 INMIEYVKNKY
-422 GKDHVSQIITFGT
+422 GFDKVAVGLTFNNYK
-435 MSARMVIRDVAR
+435 AKLILRD
-447 VLDMPYAEA
+447 
-456 DKLAKMIPNEIHI
+456 LAKLLKVDSNVFDKFIKNINSSLSLKENYQNEKV
-469 TIKKAM
+469 KKYIEM
-475 EQNKELK
+475 YSELK
-482 ELYDTDEEIKKMLN
+482 NLYDISYH
-496 IAMALEGM
+496 LEGLKKNT
-504 PRQASTHAC
+504 STHAAGVIISSEKLGKIIPISNEDGTLKT
-513 GIVIT
+513 GI
-518 KEPVVSYV
+518 EMPY
-526 PLYVRDGAISTQ
+526 
-538 YIMTTLEELGLL
+538 LEKMGLL

-644 GINLTGDLADILGA
+644 GINLAGDLTDILGS

-672 FEKVGGYSL
+672 FEKVVGYSL

-824 KIIRVR
+824 KIIRIR

-891 KPILIKYPEYDEATL
+891 KPILTKYPEYDDTTL
-906 REFEVLSYGMY
+906 REFEILSYGMY

-950 NIRTIKDKKG
+950 SIRTIKDKKG

-989 LKVNELIRVN
+989 LKVNELIIVN

>member
-1 MLQGKFVHLHVHSE
+1 MKEKKLIPLKITTE
-15 FSLLDGANRIKDLP
+15 YSLLKSLIKLPDLISFLNENNI
-29 VRAKELGMNAMAITD
+29 KECAICD
-44 HGAMFGAIDFYK
+44 ENLNGFMDFYLK
-56 ACKANDIKPII
+56 CKENNIKPII
-67 GCEVYVAP
+67 GLDTVYESMHIYAYAKNYLGYQELLKIDYLKNNMKLSYLENSNLLVIIPFKSIDIYEKLKYKDNVYIGFCNDIEKNNALLISDKIVYVDNV
-75 RNRKDKD
+75 RCLYKKDIPYLKYLKML
-82 PNLDARYSHLIL
+82 N
-94 LAKDNQGYKNL
+94 DNFVYNDN
-105 ATLVS
+105 A
-110 LGYTEG
+110 
-116 FYYKP
+116 YYKT
-121 RIDHEIIEKYH
+121 
-132 EGIICLSACLAGEVN
+132 S
-147 QAILAN
+147 
-153 DMEKAKEVALWYKS
+153 S
-167 IFGED
+167 FED
-172 YYLEI
+172 IQTTYEFSKQINLEI
-177 QNNGIKEQVLANQ
+177 PFDKKYIPKFNNSDNNYEYLKKLCILGLNKRFNGKVSNKYKERILY
-190 KLIQLAR
+190 
-197 ELDIP
+197 ELD
-202 LVATNDAHYLKRED
+202 
-216 AYNHEVLLCIQT
+216 
-228 GKRMT
+228 
-233 DEDRMKFD
+233 
-241 TDELYVKS
+241 
-249 PEEMSD
+249 
-255 YFKNVPD
+255 
-262 AIENTVKIAEK
+262 
-273 CNVEFE
+273 
-279 FGHTILP
+279 
-286 NYDVPQEFATH
+286 
-297 YDYLEKL
+297 
-304 TYDGLKNRY
+304 
-313 GENPSKEIL
+313 
-322 ERTEY
+322 
-327 ELSVIKKMGYVDYF
+327 VINKMGFVDYF
-341 LIVWDYIHYA
+341 LIVYDYVLYA
-351 KTHNIP
+351 KKNDIF
-357 VGPGRGSGAGSI
+357 VGPGRGSAAGSL
-369 VAYSIEIT
+369 VSYSLGIT
-377 DIDPIQYNLI
+377 NIDPIKYGLL
-387 FERFLNPERIS
+387 FERFLNINRKK
-398 MPDFDVDFCYEKR
+398 MPDIDIDFESDKR
-411 DKVIEYVEQKY
+411 INMIEYVKNKY
-422 GKDHVSQIITFGT
+422 GFDKVAVGLTFNNYK
-435 MSARMVIRDVAR
+435 AKLILRD
-447 VLDMPYAEA
+447 
-456 DKLAKMIPNEIHI
+456 LAKLLKVDSNVFDKFIKNINSSLSLKENYQNEKV
-469 TIKKAM
+469 KKYIEM
-475 EQNKELK
+475 YSELK
-482 ELYDTDEEIKKMLN
+482 NLYDISYH
-496 IAMALEGM
+496 LEGLKKNT
-504 PRQASTHAC
+504 STHAAGVIISSEKLGKIIPISNEDGTLKT
-513 GIVIT
+513 GI
-518 KEPVVSYV
+518 EMPY
-526 PLYVRDGAISTQ
+526 
-538 YIMTTLEELGLL
+538 LEKMGLL

-644 GINLTGDLADILGA
+644 GINLAGDLTDILGS

-787 KLLKPNINYSIDKY
+787 KLLKPNINYSMDKY

-846 FLNNETYLI
+846 FLNKETYLI

-891 KPILIKYPEYDEATL
+891 KPILIKYPEYDEVTL
-906 REFEVLSYGMY
+906 REFEILSYGMY

-938 LFKNINMVLLIK
+938 LFKNVNMVLLIK

>member
-1 MLQGKFVHLHVHSE
+1 MKEKKLIPLKITTE
-15 FSLLDGANRIKDLP
+15 YSLLKSLIKLPDLISFLNENNI
-29 VRAKELGMNAMAITD
+29 KECAICD
-44 HGAMFGAIDFYK
+44 ENLNGFMDFYLK
-56 ACKANDIKPII
+56 CKENNIKPII
-67 GCEVYVAP
+67 GLDTVYESMHIYVYAKNYLGYQELLKIDYLKDNMNLSYLENSNLLVIISFKSIDIYEKLKYKDNVYIGFCNDIEKNNALLISDKIVYVDNV
-75 RNRKDKD
+75 RCLFKKDISYLKYLKML
-82 PNLDARYSHLIL
+82 N
-94 LAKDNQGYKNL
+94 DNFVYNDN
-105 ATLVS
+105 A
-110 LGYTEG
+110 
-116 FYYKP
+116 YYKT
-121 RIDHEIIEKYH
+121 
-132 EGIICLSACLAGEVN
+132 S
-147 QAILAN
+147 
-153 DMEKAKEVALWYKS
+153 S
-167 IFGED
+167 FED
-172 YYLEI
+172 IQTTYEFSKQINLEI
-177 QNNGIKEQVLANQ
+177 PFDKKYIPKYNNSDNNYE
-190 KLIQLAR
+190 
-197 ELDIP
+197 
-202 LVATNDAHYLKRED
+202 YLKK
-216 AYNHEVLLCIQT
+216 LCILGLNKRFN
-228 GKRMT
+228 GKVSNKYKERI
-233 DEDRMKFD
+233 
-241 TDELYVKS
+241 LY
-249 PEEMSD
+249 E
-255 YFKNVPD
+255 
-262 AIENTVKIAEK
+262 I
-273 CNVEFE
+273 
-279 FGHTILP
+279 
-286 NYDVPQEFATH
+286 DVI
-297 YDYLEKL
+297 
-304 TYDGLKNRY
+304 N
-313 GENPSKEIL
+313 
-322 ERTEY
+322 
-327 ELSVIKKMGYVDYF
+327 KMGFVDYF
-341 LIVWDYIHYA
+341 LIVYDYVLYA
-351 KTHNIP
+351 KKNDIF
-357 VGPGRGSGAGSI
+357 VGPGRGSAAGSL
-369 VAYSIEIT
+369 VSYSLGIT
-377 DIDPIQYNLI
+377 NIDPIKYDLL
-387 FERFLNPERIS
+387 FERFLNINRKK
-398 MPDFDVDFCYEKR
+398 MPDIDIDFESDKR
-411 DKVIEYVEQKY
+411 INMIEYVKNKY
-422 GKDHVSQIITFGT
+422 GFDKVAVGLTFNNYK
-435 MSARMVIRDVAR
+435 AKLILRD
-447 VLDMPYAEA
+447 
-456 DKLAKMIPNEIHI
+456 LAKLLKVDSNVFDKF
-469 TIKKAM
+469 IK
-475 EQNKELK
+475 NINSSLSLK
-482 ELYDTDEEIKKMLN
+482 ENYQNEKVKKYIEMYSEIKNLYDISYH
-496 IAMALEGM
+496 LEGLKKNT
-504 PRQASTHAC
+504 STHAAGVIISSEKLGKIIPISNEDGTLKT
-513 GIVIT
+513 GI
-518 KEPVVSYV
+518 EMPY
-526 PLYVRDGAISTQ
+526 
-538 YIMTTLEELGLL
+538 LEKMGLL

-644 GINLTGDLADILGA
+644 GINLTGDLTDILGA

-756 YPKEFMFYLL
+756 FPKEFMFYLL

-773 KCEKILSSLKNSGY
+773 KCEKMLSSLKNSGY

-862 DIFKINKQTMIKNID
+862 DIFKINQQTMIKNID

-891 KPILIKYPEYDEATL
+891 KPILTKYPEYDDTTL
-906 REFEVLSYGMY
+906 REFEILSYGMY

-950 NIRTIKDKKG
+950 SIRTIKDKKG

-989 LKVNELIRVN
+989 LKVNELIIVN

>member
-1 MLQGKFVHLHVHSE
+1 MEEKKLIPLKITTE
-15 FSLLDGANRIKDLP
+15 YSLLKSLIKLPDLISFLNENNI
-29 VRAKELGMNAMAITD
+29 KECAICD
-44 HGAMFGAIDFYK
+44 ENLNGFMDFYLK
-56 ACKANDIKPII
+56 CKENNIKPII
-67 GCEVYVAP
+67 GLDTVYESMHIYVYAKNYLGYQELLKIDYLKNNMNLSYLENSNLLVIIPFKSIDIYEKLKYKDNVYIGFCNDIEKNNALLISDKIVYVDNV
-75 RNRKDKD
+75 RCLFKKDISYLKYLKML
-82 PNLDARYSHLIL
+82 N
-94 LAKDNQGYKNL
+94 DNFVYNDN
-105 ATLVS
+105 A
-110 LGYTEG
+110 
-116 FYYKP
+116 YYKT
-121 RIDHEIIEKYH
+121 
-132 EGIICLSACLAGEVN
+132 S
-147 QAILAN
+147 
-153 DMEKAKEVALWYKS
+153 S
-167 IFGED
+167 FED
-172 YYLEI
+172 IQTTYEFSKQINLEI
-177 QNNGIKEQVLANQ
+177 PFDKKYIPKFNNSDNNHEYLKKLCILGLNKRFNGKVSNKYKERILY
-190 KLIQLAR
+190 
-197 ELDIP
+197 ELD
-202 LVATNDAHYLKRED
+202 
-216 AYNHEVLLCIQT
+216 
-228 GKRMT
+228 
-233 DEDRMKFD
+233 
-241 TDELYVKS
+241 
-249 PEEMSD
+249 
-255 YFKNVPD
+255 
-262 AIENTVKIAEK
+262 
-273 CNVEFE
+273 
-279 FGHTILP
+279 
-286 NYDVPQEFATH
+286 
-297 YDYLEKL
+297 
-304 TYDGLKNRY
+304 
-313 GENPSKEIL
+313 
-322 ERTEY
+322 
-327 ELSVIKKMGYVDYF
+327 VINKMGFVDYF
-341 LIVWDYIHYA
+341 LIVYDYVLYA
-351 KTHNIP
+351 KKNDIF
-357 VGPGRGSGAGSI
+357 VGPGRGSAAGSL
-369 VAYSIEIT
+369 VSYSLGIT
-377 DIDPIQYNLI
+377 NIDPIKYDLL
-387 FERFLNPERIS
+387 FERFLNINRKK
-398 MPDFDVDFCYEKR
+398 MPDIDIDFESDKR
-411 DKVIEYVEQKY
+411 INMIEYVKNKY
-422 GKDHVSQIITFGT
+422 GFDKVAVGLTFNNYK
-435 MSARMVIRDVAR
+435 AKLILRD
-447 VLDMPYAEA
+447 
-456 DKLAKMIPNEIHI
+456 LAKLLKVDSNVFDKFIKNINSSLSLKENYQNEKV
-469 TIKKAM
+469 KKYIEM
-475 EQNKELK
+475 YSELK
-482 ELYDTDEEIKKMLN
+482 NLYDISYH
-496 IAMALEGM
+496 LEGLKKNT
-504 PRQASTHAC
+504 STHAAGVIISSEKLGKIIPISNEDGTLKT
-513 GIVIT
+513 GI
-518 KEPVVSYV
+518 EMPY
-526 PLYVRDGAISTQ
+526 
-538 YIMTTLEELGLL
+538 LEKMGLL

-644 GINLTGDLADILGA
+644 GINLAGDLTDILGS

-766 ENNKDIS
+766 ENNRDIS

-830 ENGFNDIFD
+830 ENGFDDIFD

-846 FLNNETYLI
+846 FLNKETYLI

-891 KPILIKYPEYDEATL
+891 KPILIKYPEYDDTTL

-938 LFKNINMVLLIK
+938 LFKNVNMVLLIK

>member
-1 MLQGKFVHLHVHSE
+1 MKEKKLIPLKITTE
-15 FSLLDGANRIKDLP
+15 YSLLKSLIKLPDLISFLNENNI
-29 VRAKELGMNAMAITD
+29 KECAICD
-44 HGAMFGAIDFYK
+44 ENLNGFMDFYLK
-56 ACKANDIKPII
+56 CKENNIKPII
-67 GCEVYVAP
+67 GLDTVYESMHIYVYAKNYLGYQELLKIDYLKDNMNLSYLENSNLLVIIPFKSIDIYEKLKYKDNVYIGFCNDIEKNNALLISDKIVYVDNV
-75 RNRKDKD
+75 RCLYKKDISYLKYLKML
-82 PNLDARYSHLIL
+82 N
-94 LAKDNQGYKNL
+94 DNFVYNDN
-105 ATLVS
+105 A
-110 LGYTEG
+110 
-116 FYYKP
+116 YYKA
-121 RIDHEIIEKYH
+121 
-132 EGIICLSACLAGEVN
+132 S
-147 QAILAN
+147 
-153 DMEKAKEVALWYKS
+153 S
-167 IFGED
+167 FED
-172 YYLEI
+172 IQTTYEFSKQINLEI
-177 QNNGIKEQVLANQ
+177 PFDKKYIPKYNNSDNNYEYLKKLCILGLNKRFNGKVSNKYKERILY
-190 KLIQLAR
+190 
-197 ELDIP
+197 ELD
-202 LVATNDAHYLKRED
+202 
-216 AYNHEVLLCIQT
+216 
-228 GKRMT
+228 
-233 DEDRMKFD
+233 
-241 TDELYVKS
+241 
-249 PEEMSD
+249 
-255 YFKNVPD
+255 
-262 AIENTVKIAEK
+262 
-273 CNVEFE
+273 
-279 FGHTILP
+279 
-286 NYDVPQEFATH
+286 
-297 YDYLEKL
+297 
-304 TYDGLKNRY
+304 
-313 GENPSKEIL
+313 
-322 ERTEY
+322 
-327 ELSVIKKMGYVDYF
+327 VINKMGFVDYF
-341 LIVWDYIHYA
+341 LIVYDYVLYA
-351 KTHNIP
+351 KKNDIF
-357 VGPGRGSGAGSI
+357 VGPGRGSAAGSL
-369 VAYSIEIT
+369 VSYSLGIT
-377 DIDPIQYNLI
+377 NIDPIKYDLL
-387 FERFLNPERIS
+387 FERFLNINRKK
-398 MPDFDVDFCYEKR
+398 MPDIDIDFESDKR
-411 DKVIEYVEQKY
+411 INMIEYVKNKY
-422 GKDHVSQIITFGT
+422 GFDKVAVGLTFNNYK
-435 MSARMVIRDVAR
+435 AKLILRD
-447 VLDMPYAEA
+447 
-456 DKLAKMIPNEIHI
+456 LAKLLKVDSNVFDKF
-469 TIKKAM
+469 IK
-475 EQNKELK
+475 NINSSLSLK
-482 ELYDTDEEIKKMLN
+482 ENYQNEKVKKYIEMYSEIKNLYDISYH
-496 IAMALEGM
+496 LEGLKKNT
-504 PRQASTHAC
+504 STHAAGVIISSEKLGKIIPISNEDGTLKT
-513 GIVIT
+513 GI
-518 KEPVVSYV
+518 EMPY
-526 PLYVRDGAISTQ
+526 
-538 YIMTTLEELGLL
+538 LEKMGLL

-710 IKNGYSKEFVEKLF
+710 IKKGYSKEFIEKLF

-773 KCEKILSSLKNSGY
+773 KCEKMLSSLKNSGY

-891 KPILIKYPEYDEATL
+891 KPILTKYPEYDDTTL
-906 REFEVLSYGMY
+906 REFEILSYGMY

-989 LKVNELIRVN
+989 LKVNELIIVN

>member
-1 MLQGKFVHLHVHSE
+1 MKEKKLIPLKITTE
-15 FSLLDGANRIKDLP
+15 YSLLKSLIKLPDLISFLNENNI
-29 VRAKELGMNAMAITD
+29 KECAICD
-44 HGAMFGAIDFYK
+44 ENLNGFMDFYLK
-56 ACKANDIKPII
+56 CKENNIKPII
-67 GCEVYVAP
+67 GLDTVFESMHIYVYAKNYLGYQELLKIDYLKDNMKLSYLENPNLLVIIPFKSIDIYEKLKYKDNVYIGFCNDIEKNSALLISDKIVYVDNV
-75 RNRKDKD
+75 RCLFKKDISYLKYLKMLND
-82 PNLDARYSHLIL
+82 SFVYN
-94 LAKDNQGYKNL
+94 DNAYYKN
-105 ATLVS
+105 S
-110 LGYTEG
+110 S
-116 FYYKP
+116 F
-121 RIDHEIIEKYH
+121 
-132 EGIICLSACLAGEVN
+132 
-147 QAILAN
+147 
-153 DMEKAKEVALWYKS
+153 
-167 IFGED
+167 ED
-172 YYLEI
+172 IQTTYEFSKQINLEI
-177 QNNGIKEQVLANQ
+177 PFDKKYIPKYNNSDNNYEYLRKLCILGLNKRFNGKVSNNYKERILY
-190 KLIQLAR
+190 
-197 ELDIP
+197 ELD
-202 LVATNDAHYLKRED
+202 
-216 AYNHEVLLCIQT
+216 
-228 GKRMT
+228 
-233 DEDRMKFD
+233 
-241 TDELYVKS
+241 
-249 PEEMSD
+249 
-255 YFKNVPD
+255 
-262 AIENTVKIAEK
+262 
-273 CNVEFE
+273 
-279 FGHTILP
+279 
-286 NYDVPQEFATH
+286 
-297 YDYLEKL
+297 
-304 TYDGLKNRY
+304 
-313 GENPSKEIL
+313 
-322 ERTEY
+322 
-327 ELSVIKKMGYVDYF
+327 VINKMGFVDYF
-341 LIVWDYIHYA
+341 LIVYDYVLYA
-351 KTHNIP
+351 KKNDIF
-357 VGPGRGSGAGSI
+357 VGPGRGSAAGSL
-369 VAYSIEIT
+369 VSYSLGIT
-377 DIDPIQYNLI
+377 NIDPIKYDLL
-387 FERFLNPERIS
+387 FERFLNINRKK
-398 MPDFDVDFCYEKR
+398 MPDIDIDFESDKR
-411 DKVIEYVEQKY
+411 INMIEYVKNKY
-422 GKDHVSQIITFGT
+422 GFDKVAVGLTFNNYK
-435 MSARMVIRDVAR
+435 AKLILRD
-447 VLDMPYAEA
+447 
-456 DKLAKMIPNEIHI
+456 LAKLLKVDSNVFDKFIKNINSSLSLKENYQNEKV
-469 TIKKAM
+469 KKYIEM
-475 EQNKELK
+475 YSELK
-482 ELYDTDEEIKKMLN
+482 NLYDISYH
-496 IAMALEGM
+496 LEGLKKNT
-504 PRQASTHAC
+504 STHAAGVIISSEKLGKIIPISNEDGTLKT
-513 GIVIT
+513 GI
-518 KEPVVSYV
+518 EMPY
-526 PLYVRDGAISTQ
+526 
-538 YIMTTLEELGLL
+538 LEKMGLL

-891 KPILIKYPEYDEATL
+891 KPILTKYPEYDDTTL
-906 REFEVLSYGMY
+906 REFEILSYGMY

-950 NIRTIKDKKG
+950 SIRTIKDKKG

-989 LKVNELIRVN
+989 LKANELIIVN

>member
-1 MLQGKFVHLHVHSE
+1 MKEKKLIPLKITTE
-15 FSLLDGANRIKDLP
+15 YSLLKSLIKLPDLISFLLENNI
-29 VRAKELGMNAMAITD
+29 KECAICD
-44 HGAMFGAIDFYK
+44 ENLNGFMDFYLK
-56 ACKANDIKPII
+56 CKENNIKPII
-67 GCEVYVAP
+67 GLDTVYESMHIYVYAK
-75 RNRKDKD
+75 NY
-82 PNLDARYSHLIL
+82 LGYQEL
-94 LAKDNQGYKNL
+94 LKIDYLKDNMNLSYLENSNLLVIIPFKSIDIYEKLKYKDN
-105 ATLVS
+105 V
-110 LGYTEG
+110 YIG
-116 FYYKP
+116 FCNDIEKNNALLISDKIVYLDNVRCLFKKDISYLKYLKMLNDNFVYNDNAYYKT
-121 RIDHEIIEKYH
+121 
-132 EGIICLSACLAGEVN
+132 S
-147 QAILAN
+147 
-153 DMEKAKEVALWYKS
+153 S
-167 IFGED
+167 FED
-172 YYLEI
+172 IQTTYEFSKQINLEI
-177 QNNGIKEQVLANQ
+177 PFDKKYIPKFNNSDNNYEYLKKLCILGLNKRFNGKVSNKYKERILY
-190 KLIQLAR
+190 
-197 ELDIP
+197 ELD
-202 LVATNDAHYLKRED
+202 
-216 AYNHEVLLCIQT
+216 
-228 GKRMT
+228 
-233 DEDRMKFD
+233 
-241 TDELYVKS
+241 
-249 PEEMSD
+249 
-255 YFKNVPD
+255 
-262 AIENTVKIAEK
+262 
-273 CNVEFE
+273 
-279 FGHTILP
+279 
-286 NYDVPQEFATH
+286 
-297 YDYLEKL
+297 
-304 TYDGLKNRY
+304 
-313 GENPSKEIL
+313 
-322 ERTEY
+322 
-327 ELSVIKKMGYVDYF
+327 VINKMGFVDYF
-341 LIVWDYIHYA
+341 LIVYDYVLYA
-351 KTHNIP
+351 KKNDIF
-357 VGPGRGSGAGSI
+357 VGPGRGSAAGSL
-369 VAYSIEIT
+369 VSYSLGIT
-377 DIDPIQYNLI
+377 NIDPIKYDLL
-387 FERFLNPERIS
+387 FERFLNINRKK
-398 MPDFDVDFCYEKR
+398 MPDIDIDFESDKR
-411 DKVIEYVEQKY
+411 INMIEYVKNKY
-422 GKDHVSQIITFGT
+422 GFDKVAVGLTFNNYK
-435 MSARMVIRDVAR
+435 AKLILRD
-447 VLDMPYAEA
+447 
-456 DKLAKMIPNEIHI
+456 LAKILKVDSNVFDKFIKNINSSLSLKENYQNEKV
-469 TIKKAM
+469 KKYIEM
-475 EQNKELK
+475 YSELK
-482 ELYDTDEEIKKMLN
+482 NLYDISYHLEDLKKN
-496 IAMALEGM
+496 T
-504 PRQASTHAC
+504 STHAAGVIISSEKLGKIIPITNEDGTLKT
-513 GIVIT
+513 GI
-518 KEPVVSYV
+518 EMPY
-526 PLYVRDGAISTQ
+526 
-538 YIMTTLEELGLL
+538 LEKIGLL

-611 LKITSFNELTVSLAL
+611 LKITSFNELIVSLAL

-644 GINLTGDLADILGA
+644 GINLTGDLNDILGS

-846 FLNNETYLI
+846 FLNKETYLI

-906 REFEVLSYGMY
+906 REFEILSYGMY
-917 ITNHPCSKYKDVIK
+917 ITNHPCSKYKNVIK

-950 NIRTIKDKKG
+950 SIRTIKDKKG

-989 LKVNELIRVN
+989 LKANELIIVN

>member
-1 MLQGKFVHLHVHSE
+1 MKEKKLIPLKITTE
-15 FSLLDGANRIKDLP
+15 YSLLKSLIKLPDLISFLLENNI
-29 VRAKELGMNAMAITD
+29 KECAICD
-44 HGAMFGAIDFYK
+44 ENLNGFMDFYLK
-56 ACKANDIKPII
+56 CKENNIKPII
-67 GCEVYVAP
+67 GLDTVYESMHIYVYAKNYLGYQELLKIDYLKDNMNLSYLENSNLLVIIPFKSIDIYEKLKYKDNVYIGFCNDIEKNNALLISDKIVYVDNV
-75 RNRKDKD
+75 RCLFKKDISYLKYLKML
-82 PNLDARYSHLIL
+82 N
-94 LAKDNQGYKNL
+94 DNFVYNDN
-105 ATLVS
+105 A
-110 LGYTEG
+110 
-116 FYYKP
+116 YYKT
-121 RIDHEIIEKYH
+121 
-132 EGIICLSACLAGEVN
+132 S
-147 QAILAN
+147 
-153 DMEKAKEVALWYKS
+153 S
-167 IFGED
+167 FED
-172 YYLEI
+172 IQTTYEFSKQINLEI
-177 QNNGIKEQVLANQ
+177 PFDKKYIPKYNNSDNNYEYLKKLCILGLNKRFNGKVSNKYKERILY
-190 KLIQLAR
+190 
-197 ELDIP
+197 ELD
-202 LVATNDAHYLKRED
+202 
-216 AYNHEVLLCIQT
+216 
-228 GKRMT
+228 
-233 DEDRMKFD
+233 
-241 TDELYVKS
+241 
-249 PEEMSD
+249 
-255 YFKNVPD
+255 
-262 AIENTVKIAEK
+262 
-273 CNVEFE
+273 
-279 FGHTILP
+279 
-286 NYDVPQEFATH
+286 
-297 YDYLEKL
+297 
-304 TYDGLKNRY
+304 
-313 GENPSKEIL
+313 
-322 ERTEY
+322 
-327 ELSVIKKMGYVDYF
+327 VINKMGFVDYF
-341 LIVWDYIHYA
+341 LIVYDYVLYA
-351 KTHNIP
+351 KKNDIF
-357 VGPGRGSGAGSI
+357 VGPGRGSAAGSL
-369 VAYSIEIT
+369 VSYSLGIT
-377 DIDPIQYNLI
+377 NIDPIKYDLL
-387 FERFLNPERIS
+387 FERFLNINRKK
-398 MPDFDVDFCYEKR
+398 MPDIDIDFESDKR
-411 DKVIEYVEQKY
+411 INMIEYVKNKY
-422 GKDHVSQIITFGT
+422 GFDKVAVGLTFNNYK
-435 MSARMVIRDVAR
+435 AKLILRD
-447 VLDMPYAEA
+447 
-456 DKLAKMIPNEIHI
+456 LAKILKVDSNVFDKFIKNINSSLSLKENYQNEKV
-469 TIKKAM
+469 KKYIEM
-475 EQNKELK
+475 YSELK
-482 ELYDTDEEIKKMLN
+482 NLYDISYH
-496 IAMALEGM
+496 LEGLKKNT
-504 PRQASTHAC
+504 STHAAGVIISSEKLGKIIPISNEDGTLKT
-513 GIVIT
+513 GI
-518 KEPVVSYV
+518 EMPY
-526 PLYVRDGAISTQ
+526 
-538 YIMTTLEELGLL
+538 LEKMGLL

-644 GINLTGDLADILGA
+644 GINLTGDLNDILGS

-817 LNDDIIS
+817 LTDDIIS

-846 FLNNETYLI
+846 FLNKETYLI

-891 KPILIKYPEYDEATL
+891 KPILIKYPEYDDATL
-906 REFEVLSYGMY
+906 REFEILSYGMY

-950 NIRTIKDKKG
+950 SIRTIKDKKG

-989 LKVNELIRVN
+989 LKANELIIVN

>member
-1 MLQGKFVHLHVHSE
+1 MKEKKLIPLKITTE
-15 FSLLDGANRIKDLP
+15 YSLLKSLIKLPDLISFLNENNI
-29 VRAKELGMNAMAITD
+29 KECAICD
-44 HGAMFGAIDFYK
+44 ENLNGFMDFYLK
-56 ACKANDIKPII
+56 CKENNIKPII
-67 GCEVYVAP
+67 GLDTVFESMHIYVYAKNYFGYQELLKIDYLKDNMNLSYLENSNLLVIIPFKSIDIYEKLKYKDNVYIGFCNDIEKNNALLISDKIVYVDNV
-75 RNRKDKD
+75 RCLYKKDISYLKYLKML
-82 PNLDARYSHLIL
+82 N
-94 LAKDNQGYKNL
+94 DNFVYNDN
-105 ATLVS
+105 A
-110 LGYTEG
+110 
-116 FYYKP
+116 YYKA
-121 RIDHEIIEKYH
+121 
-132 EGIICLSACLAGEVN
+132 S
-147 QAILAN
+147 
-153 DMEKAKEVALWYKS
+153 S
-167 IFGED
+167 FED
-172 YYLEI
+172 IQTTYEFSKQINLEI
-177 QNNGIKEQVLANQ
+177 PFDKKYIPKYNNSDNNYEYLKKLCILGLNKRFNGKVSNKYKERILY
-190 KLIQLAR
+190 
-197 ELDIP
+197 ELD
-202 LVATNDAHYLKRED
+202 
-216 AYNHEVLLCIQT
+216 
-228 GKRMT
+228 
-233 DEDRMKFD
+233 
-241 TDELYVKS
+241 
-249 PEEMSD
+249 
-255 YFKNVPD
+255 
-262 AIENTVKIAEK
+262 
-273 CNVEFE
+273 
-279 FGHTILP
+279 
-286 NYDVPQEFATH
+286 
-297 YDYLEKL
+297 
-304 TYDGLKNRY
+304 
-313 GENPSKEIL
+313 
-322 ERTEY
+322 
-327 ELSVIKKMGYVDYF
+327 VINKMGFVDYF
-341 LIVWDYIHYA
+341 LIVYDYVLYA
-351 KTHNIP
+351 KKNDIF
-357 VGPGRGSGAGSI
+357 VGPGRGSAAGSL
-369 VAYSIEIT
+369 VSYSLGIT
-377 DIDPIQYNLI
+377 NIDPIKYDLL
-387 FERFLNPERIS
+387 FERFLNINRKK
-398 MPDFDVDFCYEKR
+398 MPDIDIDFESDKR
-411 DKVIEYVEQKY
+411 INMIEYVKNKY
-422 GKDHVSQIITFGT
+422 GFDKVAVGLTFNNYK
-435 MSARMVIRDVAR
+435 AKLILRD
-447 VLDMPYAEA
+447 
-456 DKLAKMIPNEIHI
+456 LAKLLKVDSNVFDKFIKNINSSLSLKENYQNEKV
-469 TIKKAM
+469 KKYIEM
-475 EQNKELK
+475 YSELK
-482 ELYDTDEEIKKMLN
+482 NLYDISYH
-496 IAMALEGM
+496 LEGLKKNT
-504 PRQASTHAC
+504 STHAAGVIISSEKLGKIIPISNEDGTLKT
-513 GIVIT
+513 GI
-518 KEPVVSYV
+518 EMPY
-526 PLYVRDGAISTQ
+526 
-538 YIMTTLEELGLL
+538 LEKMGLL

-693 KKEDIINAQH
+693 KKEDIINDQH

-773 KCEKILSSLKNSGY
+773 KCEKMLSSLKNSGY

-801 AEKNGYI
+801 AERNGYI

-817 LNDDIIS
+817 LNDDIIN

-830 ENGFNDIFD
+830 GNGFNDIFD

-891 KPILIKYPEYDEATL
+891 KPILTKYPEYDDTTL
-906 REFEVLSYGMY
+906 REFEILSYGMY

-950 NIRTIKDKKG
+950 SIRTIKDKKG

-989 LKVNELIRVN
+989 LKVNELIIVN

>member
-1 MLQGKFVHLHVHSE
+1 MKEKKLIPLKITTE
-15 FSLLDGANRIKDLP
+15 YSLLKSLIKLPDLISFLLENNI
-29 VRAKELGMNAMAITD
+29 KECAICD
-44 HGAMFGAIDFYK
+44 ENLNGFMDFYLK
-56 ACKANDIKPII
+56 CKENNIKPII
-67 GCEVYVAP
+67 GLDTVYESMHIYVYAKNYLGYQELLKIDYLKDNMNLSYLENSNLLVIIPFKSIDIYEKLKYKDNVYIGFCNDIEKNNALLISDKIVYVDNV
-75 RNRKDKD
+75 RCLFKKDISYLKYLKML
-82 PNLDARYSHLIL
+82 N
-94 LAKDNQGYKNL
+94 DNFVYNDN
-105 ATLVS
+105 A
-110 LGYTEG
+110 
-116 FYYKP
+116 YYKT
-121 RIDHEIIEKYH
+121 
-132 EGIICLSACLAGEVN
+132 S
-147 QAILAN
+147 
-153 DMEKAKEVALWYKS
+153 S
-167 IFGED
+167 FED
-172 YYLEI
+172 IQTTYEFSKQINLEI
-177 QNNGIKEQVLANQ
+177 PFDKKYIPKYNNSDNNYEYLKKLCILGLNKRFNGKVSNKYKERILY
-190 KLIQLAR
+190 
-197 ELDIP
+197 ELD
-202 LVATNDAHYLKRED
+202 
-216 AYNHEVLLCIQT
+216 
-228 GKRMT
+228 
-233 DEDRMKFD
+233 
-241 TDELYVKS
+241 
-249 PEEMSD
+249 
-255 YFKNVPD
+255 
-262 AIENTVKIAEK
+262 
-273 CNVEFE
+273 
-279 FGHTILP
+279 
-286 NYDVPQEFATH
+286 
-297 YDYLEKL
+297 
-304 TYDGLKNRY
+304 
-313 GENPSKEIL
+313 
-322 ERTEY
+322 
-327 ELSVIKKMGYVDYF
+327 VINKMGFVDYF
-341 LIVWDYIHYA
+341 LIVYDYVLYA
-351 KTHNIP
+351 KKNDIF
-357 VGPGRGSGAGSI
+357 VGPGRGSAAGSL
-369 VAYSIEIT
+369 VSYSLGIT
-377 DIDPIQYNLI
+377 NIDPIKYDLL
-387 FERFLNPERIS
+387 FERFLNINRKK
-398 MPDFDVDFCYEKR
+398 MPDIDIDFESDKR
-411 DKVIEYVEQKY
+411 INMIEYVKNKY
-422 GKDHVSQIITFGT
+422 GFDKVAVGLTFNNYK
-435 MSARMVIRDVAR
+435 AKLILRD
-447 VLDMPYAEA
+447 
-456 DKLAKMIPNEIHI
+456 LAKILKVDSNVFDKFIKNINSSLSLKENYQNEKV
-469 TIKKAM
+469 KKYIEM
-475 EQNKELK
+475 YSELK
-482 ELYDTDEEIKKMLN
+482 NLYDISYH
-496 IAMALEGM
+496 LEGLKKNT
-504 PRQASTHAC
+504 STHAAGVIISSEKLGKIIPISNEDGTLKT
-513 GIVIT
+513 GI
-518 KEPVVSYV
+518 EMPY
-526 PLYVRDGAISTQ
+526 
-538 YIMTTLEELGLL
+538 LEKMGLL

-644 GINLTGDLADILGA
+644 GINLTGDLTDILGS

-846 FLNNETYLI
+846 FLNKETYLI

-891 KPILIKYPEYDEATL
+891 KPILIKYPEYDDTTL
-906 REFEVLSYGMY
+906 REFEILSYGMY

-950 NIRTIKDKKG
+950 SIRTIKDKKG

-989 LKVNELIRVN
+989 LKVNELIIVN

>member
-1 MLQGKFVHLHVHSE
+1 MKEKKLIPLKITTE
-15 FSLLDGANRIKDLP
+15 YSLLKSLIKLPDLISFLNENNI
-29 VRAKELGMNAMAITD
+29 KECAICD
-44 HGAMFGAIDFYK
+44 ENLNGFMDFYLK
-56 ACKANDIKPII
+56 CKENNIKPII
-67 GCEVYVAP
+67 GLDTVYESMHIYVYAKNYLGYQELLKIDYLKDNMNLSYLENPNLLVIIPFKSIDIYEKLKYKDNVYIGFCNDIEKNNALLISDKIVYVDNV
-75 RNRKDKD
+75 RCLFKKDISYLKYLKML
-82 PNLDARYSHLIL
+82 N
-94 LAKDNQGYKNL
+94 DNFVYNDN
-105 ATLVS
+105 A
-110 LGYTEG
+110 
-116 FYYKP
+116 YYKT
-121 RIDHEIIEKYH
+121 
-132 EGIICLSACLAGEVN
+132 S
-147 QAILAN
+147 
-153 DMEKAKEVALWYKS
+153 S
-167 IFGED
+167 FED
-172 YYLEI
+172 IQTTYEFSKQINLEI
-177 QNNGIKEQVLANQ
+177 PFDKKYIPKYNNSDNNYEYLKKLCILGLNKRFNGKVSNKYKERILY
-190 KLIQLAR
+190 
-197 ELDIP
+197 ELD
-202 LVATNDAHYLKRED
+202 
-216 AYNHEVLLCIQT
+216 
-228 GKRMT
+228 
-233 DEDRMKFD
+233 
-241 TDELYVKS
+241 
-249 PEEMSD
+249 
-255 YFKNVPD
+255 
-262 AIENTVKIAEK
+262 
-273 CNVEFE
+273 
-279 FGHTILP
+279 
-286 NYDVPQEFATH
+286 
-297 YDYLEKL
+297 
-304 TYDGLKNRY
+304 
-313 GENPSKEIL
+313 
-322 ERTEY
+322 
-327 ELSVIKKMGYVDYF
+327 VINKMGFVDYF
-341 LIVWDYIHYA
+341 LIVYDYVLYA
-351 KTHNIP
+351 KKNDIF
-357 VGPGRGSGAGSI
+357 VGPGRGSAAGSL
-369 VAYSIEIT
+369 VSYSLGIT
-377 DIDPIQYNLI
+377 NIDPIKYDLL
-387 FERFLNPERIS
+387 FERFLNINRKK
-398 MPDFDVDFCYEKR
+398 MPDIDIDFESDKR
-411 DKVIEYVEQKY
+411 INMIEYVKNKY
-422 GKDHVSQIITFGT
+422 GFDKVAVGLTFNNYK
-435 MSARMVIRDVAR
+435 AKLILRD
-447 VLDMPYAEA
+447 
-456 DKLAKMIPNEIHI
+456 LAKLLKVDSNVFDKFIKNINSSLSLKENYQNEKV
-469 TIKKAM
+469 KKYIEM
-475 EQNKELK
+475 YSELK
-482 ELYDTDEEIKKMLN
+482 NLYDISYH
-496 IAMALEGM
+496 LEGLKKNT
-504 PRQASTHAC
+504 STHAAGVIISSEKLGKIIPISNEDGTLKT
-513 GIVIT
+513 GI
-518 KEPVVSYV
+518 EMPY
-526 PLYVRDGAISTQ
+526 
-538 YIMTTLEELGLL
+538 LEKMGLL

-644 GINLTGDLADILGA
+644 GINLAGDLTDILGS

-830 ENGFNDIFD
+830 ENGFDDIFD

-906 REFEVLSYGMY
+906 REFEILSYGMY

-931 VENIKNY
+931 VEDIKNY
-938 LFKNINMVLLIK
+938 LFKNVNMVLLIK

>member
-1 MLQGKFVHLHVHSE
+1 MKEKKLIPLKITTE
-15 FSLLDGANRIKDLP
+15 YSLLKSLIKLPDLISFLNENNI
-29 VRAKELGMNAMAITD
+29 KECAICD
-44 HGAMFGAIDFYK
+44 ENLNGFMDFYLK
-56 ACKANDIKPII
+56 CKENNIKPII
-67 GCEVYVAP
+67 GLDTVYESMHIYVYAKNYLGYQELLKIDYLKDNMNLSYLENSNLLVIIPFKSIDIYEKLKYKDNVYIGFCNDIEKNNALLISDKIVYVDNV
-75 RNRKDKD
+75 RCLFKKDISYLKYLKML
-82 PNLDARYSHLIL
+82 N
-94 LAKDNQGYKNL
+94 DNFVYNDN
-105 ATLVS
+105 A
-110 LGYTEG
+110 
-116 FYYKP
+116 YYKT
-121 RIDHEIIEKYH
+121 
-132 EGIICLSACLAGEVN
+132 S
-147 QAILAN
+147 
-153 DMEKAKEVALWYKS
+153 S
-167 IFGED
+167 FED
-172 YYLEI
+172 IQTTYEFSKQINLEI
-177 QNNGIKEQVLANQ
+177 PFDKKYIPKYNNSDNNYEYLKKLCILGLNKRFNGKVSNKYKERILY
-190 KLIQLAR
+190 
-197 ELDIP
+197 ELD
-202 LVATNDAHYLKRED
+202 
-216 AYNHEVLLCIQT
+216 
-228 GKRMT
+228 
-233 DEDRMKFD
+233 
-241 TDELYVKS
+241 
-249 PEEMSD
+249 
-255 YFKNVPD
+255 
-262 AIENTVKIAEK
+262 
-273 CNVEFE
+273 
-279 FGHTILP
+279 
-286 NYDVPQEFATH
+286 
-297 YDYLEKL
+297 
-304 TYDGLKNRY
+304 
-313 GENPSKEIL
+313 
-322 ERTEY
+322 
-327 ELSVIKKMGYVDYF
+327 VINKMGFVDYF
-341 LIVWDYIHYA
+341 LIVYDYVLYA
-351 KTHNIP
+351 KKNDIF
-357 VGPGRGSGAGSI
+357 VGPGRGSAAGSL
-369 VAYSIEIT
+369 VSYSLGIT
-377 DIDPIQYNLI
+377 NIDPIKYDLL
-387 FERFLNPERIS
+387 FERFLNINRKK
-398 MPDFDVDFCYEKR
+398 MPDIDIDFESDKR
-411 DKVIEYVEQKY
+411 INMIEYVKNKY
-422 GKDHVSQIITFGT
+422 GFDKVAVGLTFNNYK
-435 MSARMVIRDVAR
+435 AKLILRD
-447 VLDMPYAEA
+447 
-456 DKLAKMIPNEIHI
+456 LAKLLKVDSNVFDKFIKNINSSLSLKENYQNEKV
-469 TIKKAM
+469 KKYIEM
-475 EQNKELK
+475 YSELK
-482 ELYDTDEEIKKMLN
+482 NLYDISYH
-496 IAMALEGM
+496 LEGLKKN
-504 PRQASTHAC
+504 ASTHAAGVIISSEKLGKIIPISNEDGTLKT
-513 GIVIT
+513 GI
-518 KEPVVSYV
+518 EMPY
-526 PLYVRDGAISTQ
+526 
-538 YIMTTLEELGLL
+538 LEKMGLL

-611 LKITSFNELTVSLAL
+611 LKITSFNELIVSLAL

-644 GINLTGDLADILGA
+644 GINLTGDLTDILGS

-710 IKNGYSKEFVEKLF
+710 IKNGYTKEFLEKLF

-808 LLPLNIIRG
+808 LLPFNIIRG

-846 FLNNETYLI
+846 FLNKETYLI

-891 KPILIKYPEYDEATL
+891 KPILIKYPEYDDTTL
-906 REFEVLSYGMY
+906 REFEILSYGMY

-950 NIRTIKDKKG
+950 SIRTIKDKKG

-989 LKVNELIRVN
+989 LKANELIIVN

-1011 LVNNIKRK
+1011 LVNNIKRKW

>member
-1 MLQGKFVHLHVHSE
+1 MEEKKLIPLKITTE
-15 FSLLDGANRIKDLP
+15 YSLLKSLIKLPDLISFLLENNI
-29 VRAKELGMNAMAITD
+29 KECAICD
-44 HGAMFGAIDFYK
+44 ENLNGFMDFYLK
-56 ACKANDIKPII
+56 CKENNIKPII
-67 GCEVYVAP
+67 GLDTVYESMHIYVYAKNYLGYQELLKIDYLKDNMNLSYLENSNLLVIIPFKSIDIYEKLKYKDNVYIGFCNDIEKNNALLISDKIVYVDNVRCLYKKDISYLKYLKMLNDNFVYNDNAYYKTSSFEDIQTTYEFSKQINLEIP
-75 RNRKDKD
+75 FDKKYIPKFNNSDNNYEYLKKLCILGLNKRFNRKVSNKYKE
-82 PNLDARYSHLIL
+82 RIL
-94 LAKDNQGYKNL
+94 Y
-105 ATLVS
+105 
-110 LGYTEG
+110 
-116 FYYKP
+116 
-121 RIDHEIIEKYH
+121 
-132 EGIICLSACLAGEVN
+132 
-147 QAILAN
+147 
-153 DMEKAKEVALWYKS
+153 
-167 IFGED
+167 
-172 YYLEI
+172 
-177 QNNGIKEQVLANQ
+177 
-190 KLIQLAR
+190 
-197 ELDIP
+197 ELD
-202 LVATNDAHYLKRED
+202 
-216 AYNHEVLLCIQT
+216 
-228 GKRMT
+228 
-233 DEDRMKFD
+233 
-241 TDELYVKS
+241 
-249 PEEMSD
+249 
-255 YFKNVPD
+255 
-262 AIENTVKIAEK
+262 
-273 CNVEFE
+273 
-279 FGHTILP
+279 
-286 NYDVPQEFATH
+286 
-297 YDYLEKL
+297 
-304 TYDGLKNRY
+304 
-313 GENPSKEIL
+313 
-322 ERTEY
+322 
-327 ELSVIKKMGYVDYF
+327 VINKMGFVDYF
-341 LIVWDYIHYA
+341 LIVYDYVLYA
-351 KTHNIP
+351 KKNDIF
-357 VGPGRGSGAGSI
+357 VGPGRGSAAGSL
-369 VAYSIEIT
+369 VSYSLGIT
-377 DIDPIQYNLI
+377 NIDPIKYDLL
-387 FERFLNPERIS
+387 FERFLNINRKK
-398 MPDFDVDFCYEKR
+398 MPDIDIDFESDKR
-411 DKVIEYVEQKY
+411 INMIEYVKNKY
-422 GKDHVSQIITFGT
+422 GFDKVAVGLTFNNYK
-435 MSARMVIRDVAR
+435 AKLILRD
-447 VLDMPYAEA
+447 
-456 DKLAKMIPNEIHI
+456 LAKILKVDSNVFDKFIKNINSSLSLKENYQNEKV
-469 TIKKAM
+469 KKYIEM
-475 EQNKELK
+475 YSELK
-482 ELYDTDEEIKKMLN
+482 NLYDISYH
-496 IAMALEGM
+496 LEGLKKNT
-504 PRQASTHAC
+504 STHAAGVIISSEKLGKIIPISNEDGTLKT
-513 GIVIT
+513 GI
-518 KEPVVSYV
+518 EMPY
-526 PLYVRDGAISTQ
+526 
-538 YIMTTLEELGLL
+538 LEKMGLL

-598 QFESSYAKSVLDK
+598 QFESSYTKSVLDK

-644 GINLTGDLADILGA
+644 GINLTGDLVEILGA

-681 FEADDIRVAISK
+681 FEADDIIVAISK

-703 DKFVSGG
+703 DKFVFGG
-710 IKNGYSKEFVEKLF
+710 IKNGYSKEFIEKLF
-724 NKIKEFGGYGF
+724 NEIKEFGGYGF

-891 KPILIKYPEYDEATL
+891 KPILTKYPEYDDTTL
-906 REFEVLSYGMY
+906 REFEILSYGMY

-950 NIRTIKDKKG
+950 SIRTIKDKKG

>member
-1 MLQGKFVHLHVHSE
+1 MKEKKLIPLKITTE
-15 FSLLDGANRIKDLP
+15 YSLLKSLIKLPDLISFLNENNI
-29 VRAKELGMNAMAITD
+29 KECSICDENLNGFME
-44 HGAMFGAIDFYK
+44 FYLK
-56 ACKANDIKPII
+56 CKENNIKPII
-67 GCEVYVAP
+67 GLDIVYESMHIYVYAKNYLGYQELLKIDYLKDKMNLSYLENSNLLVIIPFKSIDIYEKLKYKDNVYIGFCNDIEKNNALLISDKIVYVDNV
-75 RNRKDKD
+75 RCLYKKDITYLKYLKML
-82 PNLDARYSHLIL
+82 N
-94 LAKDNQGYKNL
+94 DNFVYNDN
-105 ATLVS
+105 A
-110 LGYTEG
+110 
-116 FYYKP
+116 YYKA
-121 RIDHEIIEKYH
+121 
-132 EGIICLSACLAGEVN
+132 S
-147 QAILAN
+147 
-153 DMEKAKEVALWYKS
+153 S
-167 IFGED
+167 FED
-172 YYLEI
+172 IQTTYEFSKQINLEI
-177 QNNGIKEQVLANQ
+177 PFDKKYIPKYNNSDNNYEYLKKLCILGLNKRFNGKVSNKYKERILY
-190 KLIQLAR
+190 
-197 ELDIP
+197 ELD
-202 LVATNDAHYLKRED
+202 
-216 AYNHEVLLCIQT
+216 
-228 GKRMT
+228 
-233 DEDRMKFD
+233 
-241 TDELYVKS
+241 
-249 PEEMSD
+249 
-255 YFKNVPD
+255 
-262 AIENTVKIAEK
+262 
-273 CNVEFE
+273 
-279 FGHTILP
+279 
-286 NYDVPQEFATH
+286 
-297 YDYLEKL
+297 
-304 TYDGLKNRY
+304 
-313 GENPSKEIL
+313 
-322 ERTEY
+322 
-327 ELSVIKKMGYVDYF
+327 VINKMGFVDYF
-341 LIVWDYIHYA
+341 LIVYDYVLYA
-351 KTHNIP
+351 KKNDIF
-357 VGPGRGSGAGSI
+357 VGPGRGSAAGSL
-369 VAYSIEIT
+369 VSYSLGIT
-377 DIDPIQYNLI
+377 NIDPIKYGLL
-387 FERFLNPERIS
+387 FERFLNINRKK
-398 MPDFDVDFCYEKR
+398 MPDIDIDFESDKR
-411 DKVIEYVEQKY
+411 INMIEYVKNKY
-422 GKDHVSQIITFGT
+422 GFDKVAVGLTFNNYK
-435 MSARMVIRDVAR
+435 AKLILRD
-447 VLDMPYAEA
+447 
-456 DKLAKMIPNEIHI
+456 LAKLLKVDSNVFDKFIKNINSSLSLKENYQNEKV
-469 TIKKAM
+469 KKYIEM
-475 EQNKELK
+475 YSELK
-482 ELYDTDEEIKKMLN
+482 NLYDISYHLDGLKKN
-496 IAMALEGM
+496 T
-504 PRQASTHAC
+504 STHAAGVIISSEKLGKIIPISNEDGTLKT
-513 GIVIT
+513 GI
-518 KEPVVSYV
+518 EMPY
-526 PLYVRDGAISTQ
+526 
-538 YIMTTLEELGLL
+538 LEKMGLL

-560 NIISKVSKKIKNF
+560 NIISKVSKKINNF

-644 GINLTGDLADILGA
+644 GINLTGDLTDILGS

-846 FLNNETYLI
+846 FLNKETYLI

-883 SIYSDGLG
+883 SIYSEGLG
-891 KPILIKYPEYDEATL
+891 KPILTKYPEYDDTTL
-906 REFEVLSYGMY
+906 REFEILSYGMY

-931 VENIKNY
+931 VEDIKNY
-938 LFKNINMVLLIK
+938 LFKNVNMVLLIK

-989 LKVNELIRVN
+989 LKVNELIIVN

>member
-1 MLQGKFVHLHVHSE
+1 MKEKKLIPLKITTE
-15 FSLLDGANRIKDLP
+15 YSLLKSLIKLPDLISFLNENNI
-29 VRAKELGMNAMAITD
+29 KECAICD
-44 HGAMFGAIDFYK
+44 ENLNGFMDFYLK
-56 ACKANDIKPII
+56 CKENNIKPII
-67 GCEVYVAP
+67 GLDTVYESMHIYVYAKNYLGYQELLKIDYLKDNMNLSYLENSNLLVIIPFKSIDIYEKLKYKDNVYIGFCNDIEKNNALLISDKIVYVDNV
-75 RNRKDKD
+75 RCLFKKDISYLKYLKML
-82 PNLDARYSHLIL
+82 N
-94 LAKDNQGYKNL
+94 DNFVYNDN
-105 ATLVS
+105 A
-110 LGYTEG
+110 
-116 FYYKP
+116 YYKT
-121 RIDHEIIEKYH
+121 
-132 EGIICLSACLAGEVN
+132 S
-147 QAILAN
+147 
-153 DMEKAKEVALWYKS
+153 S
-167 IFGED
+167 FED
-172 YYLEI
+172 IQTTYEFSKQINLEI
-177 QNNGIKEQVLANQ
+177 PFDKKYIPKYNNSDNNYEYLKKLCILGLNKRFNGKVSNKYKERILY
-190 KLIQLAR
+190 
-197 ELDIP
+197 ELD
-202 LVATNDAHYLKRED
+202 
-216 AYNHEVLLCIQT
+216 
-228 GKRMT
+228 
-233 DEDRMKFD
+233 
-241 TDELYVKS
+241 
-249 PEEMSD
+249 
-255 YFKNVPD
+255 
-262 AIENTVKIAEK
+262 
-273 CNVEFE
+273 
-279 FGHTILP
+279 
-286 NYDVPQEFATH
+286 
-297 YDYLEKL
+297 
-304 TYDGLKNRY
+304 
-313 GENPSKEIL
+313 
-322 ERTEY
+322 
-327 ELSVIKKMGYVDYF
+327 VINKMGFVDYF
-341 LIVWDYIHYA
+341 LIVYDYVLYA
-351 KTHNIP
+351 KKNDIF
-357 VGPGRGSGAGSI
+357 VGPGRGSAAGSL
-369 VAYSIEIT
+369 VSYSLGIT
-377 DIDPIQYNLI
+377 NIDPIKYDLL
-387 FERFLNPERIS
+387 FERFLNINRKK
-398 MPDFDVDFCYEKR
+398 MPDIDIDFESDKR
-411 DKVIEYVEQKY
+411 INMIEYVKNKY
-422 GKDHVSQIITFGT
+422 GFDKVAVGLTFNNYK
-435 MSARMVIRDVAR
+435 AKLILRD
-447 VLDMPYAEA
+447 
-456 DKLAKMIPNEIHI
+456 LAKLLKVDSNVFDKFIKNINSSLSLKENYQNEKV
-469 TIKKAM
+469 KKYIEM
-475 EQNKELK
+475 YSELK
-482 ELYDTDEEIKKMLN
+482 NLYDISYH
-496 IAMALEGM
+496 LEGLKKNT
-504 PRQASTHAC
+504 STHAAGVIISSEKLGKIIPISNEDGTLKT
-513 GIVIT
+513 GI
-518 KEPVVSYV
+518 EMPY
-526 PLYVRDGAISTQ
+526 
-538 YIMTTLEELGLL
+538 LEKMGLL

-611 LKITSFNELTVSLAL
+611 LKITSFNELIVSLAL

-644 GINLTGDLADILGA
+644 GINLTGDLTDILGS

-846 FLNNETYLI
+846 FLNKETYLI

-906 REFEVLSYGMY
+906 REFEILSYGMY

-950 NIRTIKDKKG
+950 SIRTIKDKKG

-989 LKVNELIRVN
+989 LKANELIIVN

>member
-1 MLQGKFVHLHVHSE
+1 MEEKKLIPLKITTE
-15 FSLLDGANRIKDLP
+15 YSLLKSLIKLPDLISFLLENNI
-29 VRAKELGMNAMAITD
+29 KECAICD
-44 HGAMFGAIDFYK
+44 ENLNGFMDFYLK
-56 ACKANDIKPII
+56 CKENNIKPII
-67 GCEVYVAP
+67 GLDTVYESMHIYVYAKNYLGYQELLKIDYLKDNMNLSYLENSNLLVIIPFKSIDIYEKLKYKDNVYIGFCNDIEKNNALLISDKIVYVDNVRCLYKKDISYLKYLKMLNDNFVYNDNAYYKTSSFEDIQTTYEFSKQINLEIP
-75 RNRKDKD
+75 FDKKYIPKFNNSDNNYEYLKKLCILGLNKRFNRKVSNKYKE
-82 PNLDARYSHLIL
+82 RIL
-94 LAKDNQGYKNL
+94 Y
-105 ATLVS
+105 
-110 LGYTEG
+110 
-116 FYYKP
+116 
-121 RIDHEIIEKYH
+121 
-132 EGIICLSACLAGEVN
+132 
-147 QAILAN
+147 
-153 DMEKAKEVALWYKS
+153 
-167 IFGED
+167 
-172 YYLEI
+172 
-177 QNNGIKEQVLANQ
+177 
-190 KLIQLAR
+190 
-197 ELDIP
+197 ELD
-202 LVATNDAHYLKRED
+202 
-216 AYNHEVLLCIQT
+216 
-228 GKRMT
+228 
-233 DEDRMKFD
+233 
-241 TDELYVKS
+241 
-249 PEEMSD
+249 
-255 YFKNVPD
+255 
-262 AIENTVKIAEK
+262 
-273 CNVEFE
+273 
-279 FGHTILP
+279 
-286 NYDVPQEFATH
+286 
-297 YDYLEKL
+297 
-304 TYDGLKNRY
+304 
-313 GENPSKEIL
+313 
-322 ERTEY
+322 
-327 ELSVIKKMGYVDYF
+327 VINKMGFVDYF
-341 LIVWDYIHYA
+341 LIVYDYVLYA
-351 KTHNIP
+351 KKNDIF
-357 VGPGRGSGAGSI
+357 VGPGRGSAAGSL
-369 VAYSIEIT
+369 VSYSLGIT
-377 DIDPIQYNLI
+377 NIDPIKYDLL
-387 FERFLNPERIS
+387 FERFLNINRKK
-398 MPDFDVDFCYEKR
+398 MPDIDIDFESDKR
-411 DKVIEYVEQKY
+411 INMIEYVKNKY
-422 GKDHVSQIITFGT
+422 GFDKVAVGLTFNNYK
-435 MSARMVIRDVAR
+435 AKLILRD
-447 VLDMPYAEA
+447 
-456 DKLAKMIPNEIHI
+456 LAKILKVDSNVFDKFIKNINSSLSLKENYQNEKV
-469 TIKKAM
+469 KKYIEM
-475 EQNKELK
+475 YSELK
-482 ELYDTDEEIKKMLN
+482 NLYDISYH
-496 IAMALEGM
+496 LEGLKKNT
-504 PRQASTHAC
+504 STHAAGVIISSEKLGKIIPISNEDGTLKT
-513 GIVIT
+513 GI
-518 KEPVVSYV
+518 EMPY
-526 PLYVRDGAISTQ
+526 
-538 YIMTTLEELGLL
+538 LEKMGLL

-644 GINLTGDLADILGA
+644 GINLTGDLVEILGA

-703 DKFVSGG
+703 DKFVFGG

-891 KPILIKYPEYDEATL
+891 KPILTKYPEYDDTTL
-906 REFEVLSYGMY
+906 REFEILSYGMY

-950 NIRTIKDKKG
+950 SIRTIKDKKG

-989 LKVNELIRVN
+989 LKVNELIGVN

>member
-1 MLQGKFVHLHVHSE
+1 MKEKKLIPLKITTE
-15 FSLLDGANRIKDLP
+15 YSLLKSLIKLPDLISFLLENNI
-29 VRAKELGMNAMAITD
+29 KECAICD
-44 HGAMFGAIDFYK
+44 ENLNGFMDFYLK
-56 ACKANDIKPII
+56 CKENNIKPII
-67 GCEVYVAP
+67 GLDTVYESMHIYVYAKNYLGYQELLKIDYLKDNMNLSYLENSNLLVIIPFKSIDIYEKLKYKDNVYIGFCNDIEKNNALLISDKIVYVDNV
-75 RNRKDKD
+75 RCLFKKDISYLKYLKML
-82 PNLDARYSHLIL
+82 N
-94 LAKDNQGYKNL
+94 DNFVYNDN
-105 ATLVS
+105 A
-110 LGYTEG
+110 
-116 FYYKP
+116 YYKT
-121 RIDHEIIEKYH
+121 
-132 EGIICLSACLAGEVN
+132 S
-147 QAILAN
+147 
-153 DMEKAKEVALWYKS
+153 S
-167 IFGED
+167 FED
-172 YYLEI
+172 IQTTCEFSKQINLEI
-177 QNNGIKEQVLANQ
+177 PFDKKYIPKYNNSDNNYEYLKKLCILGLNKRFNGKVSNKYKERILY
-190 KLIQLAR
+190 
-197 ELDIP
+197 ELD
-202 LVATNDAHYLKRED
+202 
-216 AYNHEVLLCIQT
+216 
-228 GKRMT
+228 
-233 DEDRMKFD
+233 
-241 TDELYVKS
+241 
-249 PEEMSD
+249 
-255 YFKNVPD
+255 
-262 AIENTVKIAEK
+262 
-273 CNVEFE
+273 
-279 FGHTILP
+279 
-286 NYDVPQEFATH
+286 
-297 YDYLEKL
+297 
-304 TYDGLKNRY
+304 
-313 GENPSKEIL
+313 
-322 ERTEY
+322 
-327 ELSVIKKMGYVDYF
+327 VINKMGFVDYF
-341 LIVWDYIHYA
+341 LIVYDYVLYA
-351 KTHNIP
+351 KKNDIF
-357 VGPGRGSGAGSI
+357 VGPGRGSAAGSL
-369 VAYSIEIT
+369 VSYSLGIT
-377 DIDPIQYNLI
+377 NIDPIKYDLL
-387 FERFLNPERIS
+387 FERFLNINRKK
-398 MPDFDVDFCYEKR
+398 MPDIDIDFESDKR
-411 DKVIEYVEQKY
+411 INMIEYVKNKY
-422 GKDHVSQIITFGT
+422 GFDKVAVGLTFNNYK
-435 MSARMVIRDVAR
+435 AKLILRD
-447 VLDMPYAEA
+447 
-456 DKLAKMIPNEIHI
+456 LAKLLKVDSNVFDKFIKNINSSLSLKENYQNEKV
-469 TIKKAM
+469 KKYIEM
-475 EQNKELK
+475 YSELK
-482 ELYDTDEEIKKMLN
+482 NLYDISYH
-496 IAMALEGM
+496 LEGLKKNT
-504 PRQASTHAC
+504 STHAAGVIISSEKLGKIIPISNEDGTLKT
-513 GIVIT
+513 GI
-518 KEPVVSYV
+518 EMPY
-526 PLYVRDGAISTQ
+526 
-538 YIMTTLEELGLL
+538 LEKMGLL

-644 GINLTGDLADILGA
+644 GINLTGDLADILGS

-846 FLNNETYLI
+846 FLNKETYLI

-891 KPILIKYPEYDEATL
+891 KPILIKYPEYDDTTL
-906 REFEVLSYGMY
+906 REFEILSYGMY

-950 NIRTIKDKKG
+950 SIRTIKDKKG

-989 LKVNELIRVN
+989 LKANELIIVN

>member
-1 MLQGKFVHLHVHSE
+1 MEEKKLIPLKITTE
-15 FSLLDGANRIKDLP
+15 YSLLKSLIKLPDLISFLNENNI
-29 VRAKELGMNAMAITD
+29 KECAICD
-44 HGAMFGAIDFYK
+44 ENLNGFMDFYLK
-56 ACKANDIKPII
+56 CKENNIKPII
-67 GCEVYVAP
+67 GLDTVYESMHIYVYAKNYLGYQELLKIDYLKDNMNLSYLENSNLLVIIPFKSIDIYEKLKYKDNVYIGFCNDIEKNNALLICDKIVYVDNV
-75 RNRKDKD
+75 RCLFKKDISYLKYLKML
-82 PNLDARYSHLIL
+82 N
-94 LAKDNQGYKNL
+94 DNFVYNDN
-105 ATLVS
+105 A
-110 LGYTEG
+110 
-116 FYYKP
+116 YYKT
-121 RIDHEIIEKYH
+121 
-132 EGIICLSACLAGEVN
+132 S
-147 QAILAN
+147 
-153 DMEKAKEVALWYKS
+153 S
-167 IFGED
+167 FED
-172 YYLEI
+172 IQTTNEFSKQINLEI
-177 QNNGIKEQVLANQ
+177 PFDKKYIPKYNNSDNNYEYLKKLCILGLNKRFNGKVSNKYKERILY
-190 KLIQLAR
+190 
-197 ELDIP
+197 ELD
-202 LVATNDAHYLKRED
+202 
-216 AYNHEVLLCIQT
+216 
-228 GKRMT
+228 
-233 DEDRMKFD
+233 
-241 TDELYVKS
+241 
-249 PEEMSD
+249 
-255 YFKNVPD
+255 
-262 AIENTVKIAEK
+262 
-273 CNVEFE
+273 
-279 FGHTILP
+279 
-286 NYDVPQEFATH
+286 
-297 YDYLEKL
+297 
-304 TYDGLKNRY
+304 
-313 GENPSKEIL
+313 
-322 ERTEY
+322 
-327 ELSVIKKMGYVDYF
+327 VINKMGFVDYF
-341 LIVWDYIHYA
+341 LIVYDYVLYA
-351 KTHNIP
+351 KKNDIF
-357 VGPGRGSGAGSI
+357 VGPGRGSAAGSL
-369 VAYSIEIT
+369 VSYSLGIT
-377 DIDPIQYNLI
+377 NIDPIKYGLL
-387 FERFLNPERIS
+387 FERFLNINRKK
-398 MPDFDVDFCYEKR
+398 MPDIDIDFESDKR
-411 DKVIEYVEQKY
+411 INMIEYVKNKY
-422 GKDHVSQIITFGT
+422 GFDKVAVGLTFNNYK
-435 MSARMVIRDVAR
+435 AKLILRD
-447 VLDMPYAEA
+447 
-456 DKLAKMIPNEIHI
+456 LAKILKVDSNVFDKFIKNINSSLSLKENYQNEKV
-469 TIKKAM
+469 KKYIEM
-475 EQNKELK
+475 YSELK
-482 ELYDTDEEIKKMLN
+482 NLYDISYH
-496 IAMALEGM
+496 LEGLKKNT
-504 PRQASTHAC
+504 STHAAGVIISSEKLGKIIPISNEDGTLKT
-513 GIVIT
+513 GI
-518 KEPVVSYV
+518 EMPY
-526 PLYVRDGAISTQ
+526 
-538 YIMTTLEELGLL
+538 LEKMGLL

-560 NIISKVSKKIKNF
+560 NIISKVSKKINNF

-644 GINLTGDLADILGA
+644 GINLAGDLTDILGS

-846 FLNNETYLI
+846 FLNKETYLI

-891 KPILIKYPEYDEATL
+891 KPILTKYPEYDDTTL
-906 REFEVLSYGMY
+906 REFEILSYGMY

-950 NIRTIKDKKG
+950 SIRNIKDKKG

>member
-1 MLQGKFVHLHVHSE
+1 MKEKKLIPLKITTE
-15 FSLLDGANRIKDLP
+15 YSLLKSLIKLPDLISFLLENNI
-29 VRAKELGMNAMAITD
+29 KECAICD
-44 HGAMFGAIDFYK
+44 ENLNGFMDFYLK
-56 ACKANDIKPII
+56 CKENNIKPII
-67 GCEVYVAP
+67 GLDTVYESMHIYVYAKNYLGYQELLKIDYLKDNMNLSYLENSNLLVIIPFKSIDIYEKLKYKDNIYIGFCNDIEKNNALLICDKIVYVDNV
-75 RNRKDKD
+75 RCLFKKDISYLKYLKML
-82 PNLDARYSHLIL
+82 N
-94 LAKDNQGYKNL
+94 DNFVYNDN
-105 ATLVS
+105 A
-110 LGYTEG
+110 
-116 FYYKP
+116 YYKT
-121 RIDHEIIEKYH
+121 
-132 EGIICLSACLAGEVN
+132 S
-147 QAILAN
+147 
-153 DMEKAKEVALWYKS
+153 S
-167 IFGED
+167 FED
-172 YYLEI
+172 IQTTYEFSKQINLEI
-177 QNNGIKEQVLANQ
+177 PFDRKYIPKYNNSDNNYEYLKKLCILGLNKRFNGKVSNKYKERILY
-190 KLIQLAR
+190 
-197 ELDIP
+197 ELD
-202 LVATNDAHYLKRED
+202 
-216 AYNHEVLLCIQT
+216 
-228 GKRMT
+228 
-233 DEDRMKFD
+233 
-241 TDELYVKS
+241 
-249 PEEMSD
+249 
-255 YFKNVPD
+255 
-262 AIENTVKIAEK
+262 
-273 CNVEFE
+273 
-279 FGHTILP
+279 
-286 NYDVPQEFATH
+286 
-297 YDYLEKL
+297 
-304 TYDGLKNRY
+304 
-313 GENPSKEIL
+313 
-322 ERTEY
+322 
-327 ELSVIKKMGYVDYF
+327 VINKMGFVDYF
-341 LIVWDYIHYA
+341 LIVYDYVLYA
-351 KTHNIP
+351 KKNDIF
-357 VGPGRGSGAGSI
+357 VGPGRGSAAGSL
-369 VAYSIEIT
+369 VSYSLGIT
-377 DIDPIQYNLI
+377 NIDPIKYDLL
-387 FERFLNPERIS
+387 FERFLNINRKK
-398 MPDFDVDFCYEKR
+398 MPDIDIDFESDKR
-411 DKVIEYVEQKY
+411 INMIEYVKNKY
-422 GKDHVSQIITFGT
+422 GFDKVAVGLTFNNYK
-435 MSARMVIRDVAR
+435 AKLILRD
-447 VLDMPYAEA
+447 
-456 DKLAKMIPNEIHI
+456 LAKILKVDSNVFDKFIKNINSSLSLKENYQNEKV
-469 TIKKAM
+469 KKYIEM
-475 EQNKELK
+475 YSELK
-482 ELYDTDEEIKKMLN
+482 NLYDISYH
-496 IAMALEGM
+496 LEGLKKNT
-504 PRQASTHAC
+504 STHAAGVIISSEKLGKIIPITNEDGTLKT
-513 GIVIT
+513 GI
-518 KEPVVSYV
+518 EMPY
-526 PLYVRDGAISTQ
+526 
-538 YIMTTLEELGLL
+538 LEKIGLL

-611 LKITSFNELTVSLAL
+611 LKITSFNELIVSLAL

-644 GINLTGDLADILGA
+644 GINLTGDLNDILGS

-846 FLNNETYLI
+846 FLNKETYLI

-891 KPILIKYPEYDEATL
+891 KPILIKYPEYDDATL
-906 REFEVLSYGMY
+906 REFEILSYGMY

-950 NIRTIKDKKG
+950 SIRTIKDKKG

-989 LKVNELIRVN
+989 LKANELIIVN

>member
-1 MLQGKFVHLHVHSE
+1 MKEKKLIPLKITTE
-15 FSLLDGANRIKDLP
+15 YSLLKSLIKLPDLISFLLENNI
-29 VRAKELGMNAMAITD
+29 KECAICD
-44 HGAMFGAIDFYK
+44 ENLNGFMDFYLK
-56 ACKANDIKPII
+56 CKENNIKPII
-67 GCEVYVAP
+67 GLDTVYESMHIYVYAKNYLGYQELLKIDYLKDNMNLSYLENSNLLVIIPFKSIDIYEKLKYKDNVYIGFCNDIEKNNALLISDKIVYVDNV
-75 RNRKDKD
+75 RCLFKKDISYLKYLKML
-82 PNLDARYSHLIL
+82 N
-94 LAKDNQGYKNL
+94 DNFVYNDN
-105 ATLVS
+105 A
-110 LGYTEG
+110 
-116 FYYKP
+116 YYKT
-121 RIDHEIIEKYH
+121 
-132 EGIICLSACLAGEVN
+132 S
-147 QAILAN
+147 
-153 DMEKAKEVALWYKS
+153 S
-167 IFGED
+167 FED
-172 YYLEI
+172 IQTTYEFSKQINLEI
-177 QNNGIKEQVLANQ
+177 PFDKKYIPKYNNSDNNYEYLKKLCILGLNKRFNGKVSNKYKERILY
-190 KLIQLAR
+190 
-197 ELDIP
+197 ELD
-202 LVATNDAHYLKRED
+202 
-216 AYNHEVLLCIQT
+216 
-228 GKRMT
+228 
-233 DEDRMKFD
+233 
-241 TDELYVKS
+241 
-249 PEEMSD
+249 
-255 YFKNVPD
+255 
-262 AIENTVKIAEK
+262 
-273 CNVEFE
+273 
-279 FGHTILP
+279 
-286 NYDVPQEFATH
+286 
-297 YDYLEKL
+297 
-304 TYDGLKNRY
+304 
-313 GENPSKEIL
+313 
-322 ERTEY
+322 
-327 ELSVIKKMGYVDYF
+327 VINKMGFVDYF
-341 LIVWDYIHYA
+341 LIVYDYVLYA
-351 KTHNIP
+351 KKNDIF
-357 VGPGRGSGAGSI
+357 VGPGRGSAAGSL
-369 VAYSIEIT
+369 VSYSLGIT
-377 DIDPIQYNLI
+377 NIDPIKYDLL
-387 FERFLNPERIS
+387 FERFLNINRKK
-398 MPDFDVDFCYEKR
+398 MPDIDIDFESDKR
-411 DKVIEYVEQKY
+411 INMIEYVKNKY
-422 GKDHVSQIITFGT
+422 GFDKVAVGLTFNNYK
-435 MSARMVIRDVAR
+435 AKLILRD
-447 VLDMPYAEA
+447 
-456 DKLAKMIPNEIHI
+456 LAKILKVDSNVFDKFIKNINSSLSLKENYQNEKV
-469 TIKKAM
+469 KKYIEM
-475 EQNKELK
+475 YSELK
-482 ELYDTDEEIKKMLN
+482 NLYDISYH
-496 IAMALEGM
+496 LEGLKKNT
-504 PRQASTHAC
+504 STHAAGVIISSEKLGKIIPISNEDGTLKT
-513 GIVIT
+513 GI
-518 KEPVVSYV
+518 EMPY
-526 PLYVRDGAISTQ
+526 
-538 YIMTTLEELGLL
+538 LEKIGLL

-611 LKITSFNELTVSLAL
+611 LKITSFNELIVSLAL

-644 GINLTGDLADILGA
+644 GINLTGDLADILGS

-710 IKNGYSKEFVEKLF
+710 IKNGYSKEFLEKLF

-846 FLNNETYLI
+846 FLNKETYLI

-891 KPILIKYPEYDEATL
+891 KPILIKYPEYDDATL
-906 REFEVLSYGMY
+906 REFEILSYGMY

-950 NIRTIKDKKG
+950 SIRTIKDKKG

-989 LKVNELIRVN
+989 LKVNELIIVN

>member
-1 MLQGKFVHLHVHSE
+1 MKEKKLIPLKITTE
-15 FSLLDGANRIKDLP
+15 YSLLKSLIKLPDLISFLNENNI
-29 VRAKELGMNAMAITD
+29 KECAICD
-44 HGAMFGAIDFYK
+44 ENLNGFMDFYLK
-56 ACKANDIKPII
+56 CKENNIKPII
-67 GCEVYVAP
+67 GLDTVYESMHIYVYAKNYLGYQELLKIDYLKDNMNLSYLENSNLLVIIPFKSIDIYEKLKYKDNVYIGFCNDIEKNNALLISDKIVYVDNV
-75 RNRKDKD
+75 RCLFKKDISYLKYLKML
-82 PNLDARYSHLIL
+82 N
-94 LAKDNQGYKNL
+94 DNFVYNDN
-105 ATLVS
+105 A
-110 LGYTEG
+110 
-116 FYYKP
+116 YYKT
-121 RIDHEIIEKYH
+121 
-132 EGIICLSACLAGEVN
+132 S
-147 QAILAN
+147 
-153 DMEKAKEVALWYKS
+153 S
-167 IFGED
+167 FED
-172 YYLEI
+172 IQTTYEFSKQINLEI
-177 QNNGIKEQVLANQ
+177 PFDKKYIPKYNNSDNNYEYLKKLCILGLNKRFNGKVSNKYKERILY
-190 KLIQLAR
+190 
-197 ELDIP
+197 ELD
-202 LVATNDAHYLKRED
+202 
-216 AYNHEVLLCIQT
+216 
-228 GKRMT
+228 
-233 DEDRMKFD
+233 
-241 TDELYVKS
+241 
-249 PEEMSD
+249 
-255 YFKNVPD
+255 
-262 AIENTVKIAEK
+262 
-273 CNVEFE
+273 
-279 FGHTILP
+279 
-286 NYDVPQEFATH
+286 
-297 YDYLEKL
+297 
-304 TYDGLKNRY
+304 
-313 GENPSKEIL
+313 
-322 ERTEY
+322 
-327 ELSVIKKMGYVDYF
+327 VINKMGFVDYF
-341 LIVWDYIHYA
+341 LIVYDYVLYA
-351 KTHNIP
+351 KKNDIF
-357 VGPGRGSGAGSI
+357 VGPGRGSAAGSL
-369 VAYSIEIT
+369 VSYSLGIT
-377 DIDPIQYNLI
+377 NIDPIKYDLL
-387 FERFLNPERIS
+387 FERFLNINRKK
-398 MPDFDVDFCYEKR
+398 MPDIDIDFESDKR
-411 DKVIEYVEQKY
+411 INMIEYVKNKY
-422 GKDHVSQIITFGT
+422 GFDKVAVGLTFNNYK
-435 MSARMVIRDVAR
+435 AKLILRD
-447 VLDMPYAEA
+447 
-456 DKLAKMIPNEIHI
+456 LAKILKVDSNVFDKFIKNINSSLSLKENYQNEKV
-469 TIKKAM
+469 KKYIEM
-475 EQNKELK
+475 YSELK
-482 ELYDTDEEIKKMLN
+482 NLYDISYH
-496 IAMALEGM
+496 LEGLKKNT
-504 PRQASTHAC
+504 STHAAGVIISSEKLGKIIPISNEDGTLKT
-513 GIVIT
+513 GI
-518 KEPVVSYV
+518 EMPY
-526 PLYVRDGAISTQ
+526 
-538 YIMTTLEELGLL
+538 LEKMGLL

-644 GINLTGDLADILGA
+644 GINLTGDLVEILGA

-703 DKFVSGG
+703 DKFVFGG
-710 IKNGYSKEFVEKLF
+710 IKNGYSKEFIEKLF

-891 KPILIKYPEYDEATL
+891 KPILTKYPEYDDTTL
-906 REFEVLSYGMY
+906 REFEILSYGMY

-950 NIRTIKDKKG
+950 SIRTIKDKKG

-989 LKVNELIRVN
+989 LKVNELIIVN

>member
-1 MLQGKFVHLHVHSE
+1 MEEKKLIPLKITTE
-15 FSLLDGANRIKDLP
+15 YSLLKSLIKLPDLISFLNENNI
-29 VRAKELGMNAMAITD
+29 KECAICD
-44 HGAMFGAIDFYK
+44 ENLNGFMDFYLK
-56 ACKANDIKPII
+56 CKENNIKPII
-67 GCEVYVAP
+67 GLDTVYESMHIYAYAKNYLGYQELLKIDYLKNNMKLSYLENSNLLVIIPFKSIDIYEKLKYKDNVYIGFCNDIEKNNALLISDKIVYVDNV
-75 RNRKDKD
+75 RCLYKKDIPYLKYLKML
-82 PNLDARYSHLIL
+82 N
-94 LAKDNQGYKNL
+94 DNFVYNDN
-105 ATLVS
+105 A
-110 LGYTEG
+110 
-116 FYYKP
+116 YYKT
-121 RIDHEIIEKYH
+121 
-132 EGIICLSACLAGEVN
+132 S
-147 QAILAN
+147 
-153 DMEKAKEVALWYKS
+153 S
-167 IFGED
+167 FED
-172 YYLEI
+172 IQTTYEFSKQINLEI
-177 QNNGIKEQVLANQ
+177 PFDKKYIPKFNNSDNNYEYLKKLCILGLNKRFNGKVSNKYKERILY
-190 KLIQLAR
+190 
-197 ELDIP
+197 ELD
-202 LVATNDAHYLKRED
+202 
-216 AYNHEVLLCIQT
+216 
-228 GKRMT
+228 
-233 DEDRMKFD
+233 
-241 TDELYVKS
+241 
-249 PEEMSD
+249 
-255 YFKNVPD
+255 
-262 AIENTVKIAEK
+262 
-273 CNVEFE
+273 
-279 FGHTILP
+279 
-286 NYDVPQEFATH
+286 
-297 YDYLEKL
+297 
-304 TYDGLKNRY
+304 
-313 GENPSKEIL
+313 
-322 ERTEY
+322 
-327 ELSVIKKMGYVDYF
+327 VINKMGFVDYF
-341 LIVWDYIHYA
+341 LIVYDYVLYA
-351 KTHNIP
+351 KKNDIF
-357 VGPGRGSGAGSI
+357 VGPGRGSAAGSL
-369 VAYSIEIT
+369 VSYSLGIT
-377 DIDPIQYNLI
+377 NIDPIKYGLL
-387 FERFLNPERIS
+387 FERFLNINRKK
-398 MPDFDVDFCYEKR
+398 MPDIDIDFESDKR
-411 DKVIEYVEQKY
+411 INMIEYVKNKY
-422 GKDHVSQIITFGT
+422 GFDKVAVGLTFNNYK
-435 MSARMVIRDVAR
+435 AKLILRD
-447 VLDMPYAEA
+447 
-456 DKLAKMIPNEIHI
+456 LAKLLKVDSNVFDKFIKNINSSLSLKENYQNEKV
-469 TIKKAM
+469 KKYIEM
-475 EQNKELK
+475 YSELK
-482 ELYDTDEEIKKMLN
+482 NLYDISYH
-496 IAMALEGM
+496 LEGLKKNT
-504 PRQASTHAC
+504 STHAAGVIISSEKLGKIIPISNEDGTLKT
-513 GIVIT
+513 GI
-518 KEPVVSYV
+518 EMPY
-526 PLYVRDGAISTQ
+526 
-538 YIMTTLEELGLL
+538 LEKMGLL

-644 GINLTGDLADILGA
+644 GINLAGDLTDILGS

-830 ENGFNDIFD
+830 ENGFDDIFD

-906 REFEVLSYGMY
+906 REFEILSYGMY

-931 VENIKNY
+931 VEDIKNY
-938 LFKNINMVLLIK
+938 LFKNVNMVLLIK

>member
-1 MLQGKFVHLHVHSE
+1 MKEKKLIPLKITTE
-15 FSLLDGANRIKDLP
+15 YSLLKSLIKLPDLISFLLENNI
-29 VRAKELGMNAMAITD
+29 KECAICD
-44 HGAMFGAIDFYK
+44 ENLNGFMDFYLK
-56 ACKANDIKPII
+56 CKENNIKPII
-67 GCEVYVAP
+67 GLDTVYESMHIYVYAKNYLGYQELLKIDYLKDNMNLSYLENSNLLVIIPFKSIDIYEKLKYKDNVYIGFCNDIEKNNALLISDKIVYVDNV
-75 RNRKDKD
+75 RCLFKKDISYLKYLKML
-82 PNLDARYSHLIL
+82 N
-94 LAKDNQGYKNL
+94 DNFVYNDN
-105 ATLVS
+105 A
-110 LGYTEG
+110 
-116 FYYKP
+116 YYKT
-121 RIDHEIIEKYH
+121 
-132 EGIICLSACLAGEVN
+132 S
-147 QAILAN
+147 
-153 DMEKAKEVALWYKS
+153 S
-167 IFGED
+167 FED
-172 YYLEI
+172 IQTTYEFSKQINLEI
-177 QNNGIKEQVLANQ
+177 PFDKKYIPKFNNSDNNYEYLKKLCILGLNKRFNGKVSNKYKERILY
-190 KLIQLAR
+190 
-197 ELDIP
+197 ELD
-202 LVATNDAHYLKRED
+202 
-216 AYNHEVLLCIQT
+216 
-228 GKRMT
+228 
-233 DEDRMKFD
+233 
-241 TDELYVKS
+241 
-249 PEEMSD
+249 
-255 YFKNVPD
+255 
-262 AIENTVKIAEK
+262 
-273 CNVEFE
+273 
-279 FGHTILP
+279 
-286 NYDVPQEFATH
+286 
-297 YDYLEKL
+297 
-304 TYDGLKNRY
+304 
-313 GENPSKEIL
+313 
-322 ERTEY
+322 
-327 ELSVIKKMGYVDYF
+327 VINKMGFVDYF
-341 LIVWDYIHYA
+341 LIVYDYVLYA
-351 KTHNIP
+351 KKNDIF
-357 VGPGRGSGAGSI
+357 VGPGRGSAAGSL
-369 VAYSIEIT
+369 VSYSLGIT
-377 DIDPIQYNLI
+377 NIDPIKYDLL
-387 FERFLNPERIS
+387 FERFLNINRKK
-398 MPDFDVDFCYEKR
+398 MPDIDIDFESDKR
-411 DKVIEYVEQKY
+411 INMIEYVKNKY
-422 GKDHVSQIITFGT
+422 GFDKVAVGLTFNNYK
-435 MSARMVIRDVAR
+435 AKLILRD
-447 VLDMPYAEA
+447 
-456 DKLAKMIPNEIHI
+456 LAKILKVDSNVFDKFIKNINSSLSLKENYQNEKV
-469 TIKKAM
+469 KKYIEM
-475 EQNKELK
+475 YSELK
-482 ELYDTDEEIKKMLN
+482 NLYDISYH
-496 IAMALEGM
+496 LEGLKKNT
-504 PRQASTHAC
+504 STHAAGVIISSEKLGKIIPISNEDGTLKT
-513 GIVIT
+513 GI
-518 KEPVVSYV
+518 EMPY
-526 PLYVRDGAISTQ
+526 
-538 YIMTTLEELGLL
+538 LEKMGLL

-611 LKITSFNELTVSLAL
+611 LKITSFNELIVSLAL

-644 GINLTGDLADILGA
+644 GINLTGDLADILGS

-808 LLPLNIIRG
+808 LLPFNIIRG

-846 FLNNETYLI
+846 FLNKETYLI

-891 KPILIKYPEYDEATL
+891 KPILIKYPEYDDATL
-906 REFEVLSYGMY
+906 REFEILSYGMY

-950 NIRTIKDKKG
+950 SIRTIKDKKG

-989 LKVNELIRVN
+989 LKVNELIIVN

>member
-1 MLQGKFVHLHVHSE
+1 MKEKKLIPLKITTE
-15 FSLLDGANRIKDLP
+15 YSLLKSLIKLPDLISFLNENNI
-29 VRAKELGMNAMAITD
+29 KECAICD
-44 HGAMFGAIDFYK
+44 ENLNGFMDFYLK
-56 ACKANDIKPII
+56 CKENNIKPII
-67 GCEVYVAP
+67 GLDTVFESMHIYVYAKNYFGYQELLKIDYLKDNMNLSYLENSNLLVIIPFKSIDIYEKLKYKDNVYIGFCNDIEKNNALLISDKIVYVDNV
-75 RNRKDKD
+75 RCLFKKDISYLKYLKML
-82 PNLDARYSHLIL
+82 N
-94 LAKDNQGYKNL
+94 DNFVYNDN
-105 ATLVS
+105 A
-110 LGYTEG
+110 
-116 FYYKP
+116 YYKT
-121 RIDHEIIEKYH
+121 
-132 EGIICLSACLAGEVN
+132 S
-147 QAILAN
+147 
-153 DMEKAKEVALWYKS
+153 S
-167 IFGED
+167 FED
-172 YYLEI
+172 IQTTYEFSKQINLEI
-177 QNNGIKEQVLANQ
+177 PFDKKYIPKYNNSDNNYEYLKKLCILGLNKRFNGKVSNKYKERILY
-190 KLIQLAR
+190 
-197 ELDIP
+197 ELD
-202 LVATNDAHYLKRED
+202 
-216 AYNHEVLLCIQT
+216 
-228 GKRMT
+228 
-233 DEDRMKFD
+233 
-241 TDELYVKS
+241 
-249 PEEMSD
+249 
-255 YFKNVPD
+255 
-262 AIENTVKIAEK
+262 
-273 CNVEFE
+273 
-279 FGHTILP
+279 
-286 NYDVPQEFATH
+286 
-297 YDYLEKL
+297 
-304 TYDGLKNRY
+304 
-313 GENPSKEIL
+313 
-322 ERTEY
+322 
-327 ELSVIKKMGYVDYF
+327 VINKMGFVDYF
-341 LIVWDYIHYA
+341 LIVYDYVLYA
-351 KTHNIP
+351 KKNDIF
-357 VGPGRGSGAGSI
+357 VGPGRGSAAGSL
-369 VAYSIEIT
+369 VSYSLGIT
-377 DIDPIQYNLI
+377 NIDPIKYDLL
-387 FERFLNPERIS
+387 FERFLNINRKK
-398 MPDFDVDFCYEKR
+398 MPDIDIDFESDKR
-411 DKVIEYVEQKY
+411 INMIEYVKNKY
-422 GKDHVSQIITFGT
+422 GFDKVAVGLTFNNYK
-435 MSARMVIRDVAR
+435 AKLILRD
-447 VLDMPYAEA
+447 
-456 DKLAKMIPNEIHI
+456 LAKLLKVDSNVFDKFIKNINSSLSLKGNYQNEKV
-469 TIKKAM
+469 KKYIEM
-475 EQNKELK
+475 YSELK
-482 ELYDTDEEIKKMLN
+482 NLYDISYH
-496 IAMALEGM
+496 LEGLKKNT
-504 PRQASTHAC
+504 STHAAGVIISSEKLGKIIPISNEDGTLKT
-513 GIVIT
+513 GI
-518 KEPVVSYV
+518 EMPY
-526 PLYVRDGAISTQ
+526 
-538 YIMTTLEELGLL
+538 LEKMGLL

-644 GINLTGDLADILGA
+644 GINLTGDLTDILGA

-846 FLNNETYLI
+846 FLNKETYLI

-883 SIYSDGLG
+883 SIYSNGLG
-891 KPILIKYPEYDEATL
+891 KPILTKYPEYDDTTL
-906 REFEVLSYGMY
+906 REFEILSYGMY

-989 LKVNELIRVN
+989 LKVNELIIVN

>member
-1 MLQGKFVHLHVHSE
+1 MKEKKLIPLKITTE
-15 FSLLDGANRIKDLP
+15 YSLLKSLIKLPDLISFLNENNI
-29 VRAKELGMNAMAITD
+29 KECAICD
-44 HGAMFGAIDFYK
+44 ENLNGFMDFYLK
-56 ACKANDIKPII
+56 CKENNIKPII
-67 GCEVYVAP
+67 GLDTVYESMHIYVYAKNYLGYQELLKIDYLKDNMNLSYLENPNLLVIIPFKSIDIYEKLKYKDNVYIGFCNDIEKNNALLISDKIVYVDNV
-75 RNRKDKD
+75 RCLFKKDISYLKYLKML
-82 PNLDARYSHLIL
+82 N
-94 LAKDNQGYKNL
+94 DNFVYNDN
-105 ATLVS
+105 A
-110 LGYTEG
+110 
-116 FYYKP
+116 YYKT
-121 RIDHEIIEKYH
+121 
-132 EGIICLSACLAGEVN
+132 S
-147 QAILAN
+147 
-153 DMEKAKEVALWYKS
+153 S
-167 IFGED
+167 FED
-172 YYLEI
+172 IQTTYEFSKQINLEI
-177 QNNGIKEQVLANQ
+177 PFDKKYIPKFNNSDNNHEYLKKLCILGLNKRFNGKVSNKYKERILY
-190 KLIQLAR
+190 
-197 ELDIP
+197 ELD
-202 LVATNDAHYLKRED
+202 
-216 AYNHEVLLCIQT
+216 
-228 GKRMT
+228 
-233 DEDRMKFD
+233 
-241 TDELYVKS
+241 
-249 PEEMSD
+249 
-255 YFKNVPD
+255 
-262 AIENTVKIAEK
+262 
-273 CNVEFE
+273 
-279 FGHTILP
+279 
-286 NYDVPQEFATH
+286 
-297 YDYLEKL
+297 
-304 TYDGLKNRY
+304 
-313 GENPSKEIL
+313 
-322 ERTEY
+322 
-327 ELSVIKKMGYVDYF
+327 VINKMGFVDYF
-341 LIVWDYIHYA
+341 LIVYDYVLYA
-351 KTHNIP
+351 KKNDIF
-357 VGPGRGSGAGSI
+357 VGPGRGSAAGSL
-369 VAYSIEIT
+369 VSYSLGIT
-377 DIDPIQYNLI
+377 NIDPIKYDLL
-387 FERFLNPERIS
+387 FERFLNINRKK
-398 MPDFDVDFCYEKR
+398 MPDIDIDFESDKR
-411 DKVIEYVEQKY
+411 INMIEYVKNKY
-422 GKDHVSQIITFGT
+422 GFDKVAVGLTFNNYK
-435 MSARMVIRDVAR
+435 AKLILRD
-447 VLDMPYAEA
+447 
-456 DKLAKMIPNEIHI
+456 LAKLLKVDSNVFDKFIKNINSSLSLKENYQNEKV
-469 TIKKAM
+469 KKYIEM
-475 EQNKELK
+475 YSELK
-482 ELYDTDEEIKKMLN
+482 NLYDISYH
-496 IAMALEGM
+496 LEGLKKNT
-504 PRQASTHAC
+504 STHAAGVIISSEKLGKIIPISNEDGTLKT
-513 GIVIT
+513 GI
-518 KEPVVSYV
+518 EMPY
-526 PLYVRDGAISTQ
+526 
-538 YIMTTLEELGLL
+538 LEKMGLL

-644 GINLTGDLADILGA
+644 GINLAGDLTDILGS

-787 KLLKPNINYSIDKY
+787 KLLKPNINYSMDKY

-846 FLNNETYLI
+846 FLNKETYLI

-891 KPILIKYPEYDEATL
+891 KPILIKYPEYDEVTL
-906 REFEVLSYGMY
+906 REFEILSYGMY

-950 NIRTIKDKKG
+950 SIRTIKDKKG

>member
-1 MLQGKFVHLHVHSE
+1 MEEKKLIPLKITTE
-15 FSLLDGANRIKDLP
+15 YSLLKSLIKLPDLISFLLENNI
-29 VRAKELGMNAMAITD
+29 KECSICDENLNGFME
-44 HGAMFGAIDFYK
+44 FYLK
-56 ACKANDIKPII
+56 CKENNIKPII
-67 GCEVYVAP
+67 GLDTVFESMHIYVYAKNYFGYQQLLKIDYLKNNMKLSYLENPNLLVIIPFKSIDIYEKLKYKDNVYIGFCNDIEKNNALLISDKIVYVDNV
-75 RNRKDKD
+75 RCLYKKDIPYLKYLKML
-82 PNLDARYSHLIL
+82 N
-94 LAKDNQGYKNL
+94 DNFVYNDN
-105 ATLVS
+105 A
-110 LGYTEG
+110 
-116 FYYKP
+116 YYKT
-121 RIDHEIIEKYH
+121 
-132 EGIICLSACLAGEVN
+132 S
-147 QAILAN
+147 
-153 DMEKAKEVALWYKS
+153 S
-167 IFGED
+167 FED
-172 YYLEI
+172 IQTTNEFSKQINLEI
-177 QNNGIKEQVLANQ
+177 PFDKKYIPKYNNSDNNYEYLKKLCILGLNKRFNGKVSNKYKERILY
-190 KLIQLAR
+190 
-197 ELDIP
+197 ELD
-202 LVATNDAHYLKRED
+202 
-216 AYNHEVLLCIQT
+216 
-228 GKRMT
+228 
-233 DEDRMKFD
+233 
-241 TDELYVKS
+241 
-249 PEEMSD
+249 
-255 YFKNVPD
+255 
-262 AIENTVKIAEK
+262 
-273 CNVEFE
+273 
-279 FGHTILP
+279 
-286 NYDVPQEFATH
+286 
-297 YDYLEKL
+297 
-304 TYDGLKNRY
+304 
-313 GENPSKEIL
+313 
-322 ERTEY
+322 
-327 ELSVIKKMGYVDYF
+327 VINKMGFVDYF
-341 LIVWDYIHYA
+341 LIVYDYVLYA
-351 KTHNIP
+351 KKNDIF
-357 VGPGRGSGAGSI
+357 VGPGRGSAAGSL
-369 VAYSIEIT
+369 VSYSLGIT
-377 DIDPIQYNLI
+377 NIDPIKYDLL
-387 FERFLNPERIS
+387 FERFLNINRKK
-398 MPDFDVDFCYEKR
+398 MPDIDIDFESDKR
-411 DKVIEYVEQKY
+411 INMIEYVKNKY
-422 GKDHVSQIITFGT
+422 GFDKVAVGLTFNNYK
-435 MSARMVIRDVAR
+435 AKLILRD
-447 VLDMPYAEA
+447 
-456 DKLAKMIPNEIHI
+456 LAKLLKVDSNVFDKFIKNINSSLSLKENYQNEKV
-469 TIKKAM
+469 KKYIEM
-475 EQNKELK
+475 YSELK
-482 ELYDTDEEIKKMLN
+482 NLYDISYH
-496 IAMALEGM
+496 LEGLKKNT
-504 PRQASTHAC
+504 STHAAGVIISSEKLGKIIPISNEDGTLKT
-513 GIVIT
+513 GI
-518 KEPVVSYV
+518 EMPY
-526 PLYVRDGAISTQ
+526 
-538 YIMTTLEELGLL
+538 LEKMGLL

-710 IKNGYSKEFVEKLF
+710 IKNGYSKEFIEKLF

-883 SIYSDGLG
+883 SIYSEGLG
-891 KPILIKYPEYDEATL
+891 KPILTKYPEYDDTTL
-906 REFEVLSYGMY
+906 REFEILSYGMY

-967 CEDETGKVNLTMFS
+967 GEDETGKVNLTMFS

>member
-1 MLQGKFVHLHVHSE
+1 MKEKKLIPLKITTE
-15 FSLLDGANRIKDLP
+15 YSLLKSLIKLPDLISFLLENNI
-29 VRAKELGMNAMAITD
+29 KECAICD
-44 HGAMFGAIDFYK
+44 ENLNGFMDFYLK
-56 ACKANDIKPII
+56 CKENNIKPII
-67 GCEVYVAP
+67 GLDTVYESMHIYVYAKNYLGYQELLKIDYLKDNMNLSYLENSNLLVIIPFKSIDIYEKLKYKDNIYIGFCNDIEKNNALLISDKIVYVDNV
-75 RNRKDKD
+75 RCLFKKDISYLKYLKML
-82 PNLDARYSHLIL
+82 N
-94 LAKDNQGYKNL
+94 DNFVYNDN
-105 ATLVS
+105 A
-110 LGYTEG
+110 
-116 FYYKP
+116 YYKT
-121 RIDHEIIEKYH
+121 
-132 EGIICLSACLAGEVN
+132 S
-147 QAILAN
+147 
-153 DMEKAKEVALWYKS
+153 S
-167 IFGED
+167 FED
-172 YYLEI
+172 IQTTYEFSKQINLEI
-177 QNNGIKEQVLANQ
+177 PFDKKYIPKYNNSDNNYEYLKKLCILGLNKRFNGKVSNKYKERILY
-190 KLIQLAR
+190 
-197 ELDIP
+197 ELD
-202 LVATNDAHYLKRED
+202 
-216 AYNHEVLLCIQT
+216 
-228 GKRMT
+228 
-233 DEDRMKFD
+233 
-241 TDELYVKS
+241 
-249 PEEMSD
+249 
-255 YFKNVPD
+255 
-262 AIENTVKIAEK
+262 
-273 CNVEFE
+273 
-279 FGHTILP
+279 
-286 NYDVPQEFATH
+286 
-297 YDYLEKL
+297 
-304 TYDGLKNRY
+304 
-313 GENPSKEIL
+313 
-322 ERTEY
+322 
-327 ELSVIKKMGYVDYF
+327 VINKMGFVDYF
-341 LIVWDYIHYA
+341 LIVYDYVLYA
-351 KTHNIP
+351 KKNDIF
-357 VGPGRGSGAGSI
+357 VGPGRGSAAGSL
-369 VAYSIEIT
+369 VSYSLGIT
-377 DIDPIQYNLI
+377 NIDPIKYDLL
-387 FERFLNPERIS
+387 FERFLNINRKK
-398 MPDFDVDFCYEKR
+398 MPDIDIDFESDKR
-411 DKVIEYVEQKY
+411 INMIEYVKNKY
-422 GKDHVSQIITFGT
+422 GFDKVAVGLTFNNYK
-435 MSARMVIRDVAR
+435 AKLILRD
-447 VLDMPYAEA
+447 
-456 DKLAKMIPNEIHI
+456 LAKLLKVDSNVFDKFIKNINSSLSLKENYQNEKV
-469 TIKKAM
+469 KKYIEM
-475 EQNKELK
+475 YSELK
-482 ELYDTDEEIKKMLN
+482 NLYDISYH
-496 IAMALEGM
+496 LEGLKKNT
-504 PRQASTHAC
+504 STHAAGVIISSEKLGKIIPISNEDGTLKT
-513 GIVIT
+513 GI
-518 KEPVVSYV
+518 EMPY
-526 PLYVRDGAISTQ
+526 
-538 YIMTTLEELGLL
+538 LEKMGLL

-611 LKITSFNELTVSLAL
+611 LKITSFNELIVSLAL

-644 GINLTGDLADILGA
+644 GINLTGDLADILGS

-672 FEKVGGYSL
+672 FEKIGGYSL

-710 IKNGYSKEFVEKLF
+710 IKNGYTKEFLEKLF

-787 KLLKPNINYSIDKY
+787 KLLKPNIHYSIDKY
-801 AEKNGYI
+801 AEKKGYI

-846 FLNNETYLI
+846 FLNKETYLI

-906 REFEVLSYGMY
+906 REFEILSYGMY

-950 NIRTIKDKKG
+950 SIRTIKDKNG

-989 LKVNELIRVN
+989 LKANELIIVN